1 MTNSNQ
7 TPRADD
13 DITGIAA
20 YFIRNRVISWMISL
34 IFLIGGAAAF
44 FGLGRLEDP
53 AFTIKDA
60 MVVTSYP
67 GATPQQVEEEVTYPL
82 EKAIQQL
89 TYVDEVNSI
98 SSRGL
103 SQITVTMK
111 NNYGP
116 DDLPQIWDELRRKVN
131 DLKGSLPP
139 GVNDPQV
146 IDDFGDVYGILL
158 AVTGDG
164 YSYKELLDY
173 VDYLRRELELIDG
186 VSKVSVS
193 GQQQEQV
200 FIEISMKRLSSLGLS
215 PSTVFNLLSTQNVVS
230 DAGAVRIG
238 SEYIRIQPT
247 GEFQNVDQLGDL
259 ILTESGAQGL
269 IYLRDVAEITRGY
282 IEVPSNIITF
292 NGHLA
297 LNLGV
302 SFAQGVNVVEV
313 GQRFDRR
320 LAELKYQQPVGV
332 EIAEIYSQPKEVDK
346 SVSGFVVSLG
356 QAVAIVIVVLLFFM
370 GLRSGLL
377 IGLILLL
384 TVLGT
389 FIFMKY
395 FAIDLQRISL
405 GALVI
410 ALGMLVDNAIV
421 VVEGILIGTQKGRTR
436 LQAATDIVTQT
447 KWPLLGA
454 TVIAVTAFA
463 PIGLSEDSTGE
474 YCGTLFTVLLISLM
488 LSWFTAISITPFFA
502 DIFFKGQKNAAG
514 SEDAD
519 PYNGIIFVV
528 YRRFLQLCMRQAWFT
543 VIVLVVG
550 LAASVYG
557 FGFVKQAFFP
567 SSTTPMF
574 QADIWLPEGTD
585 IRATNTKLKALES
598 WITQQDGVEHVTT
611 TAGKGLQRFMLT
623 YAPEKSY
630 AAYGEITT
638 RVTSYESLDA
648 LMVKFRAHVEQQ
660 FPEVNYKLKKIEL
673 GPGGGAKIEARL
685 IGSDPT
691 VLRSLAAEVQG
702 IMRDDPGATN
712 IRHDWRERT
721 KVLEPKFNESQA
733 RRYGITKSDVDDF
746 LSMSFS
752 GLSIGVYRDGTTLMP
767 IVARLPEEERVDI
780 RNIEGMKIWSPALS
794 EFIPLQQVTLGYDMR
809 WEDPIIVRKNR
820 KRMLTVMADPDL
832 LGEETAATLQSRL
845 QTKIEAL
852 EFPPGYS
859 LEWGGEYES
868 SADAQ
873 ASLFTTMPMGY
884 LFMFLIT
891 VFLFNSIKEPI
902 IVWCTVPLAL
912 IGVTSGLL
920 LLDTP
925 FGFMALLG
933 FLSLSGMVLKNG
945 IVLLDQIEIEM
956 KLGKDPYVAVVDA
969 ALSRVRPVCMAAIT
983 TILGMIPLLPDIFFK
998 PMAVTIMFGLGFATV
1013 LTLIVVPVLYRLFHS
1028 VRVPNGREPSD
1039 PSAQGM
1045 QEATQ

>member
-1 MTNSNQ
+1 MSEQNNSAPQ
-7 TPRADD
+7 DD
-13 DITGIAA
+13 DNVTGIAA
-20 YFIRNRVISWMISL
+20 YFIRNRVISWMVSL
-34 IFLIGGAAAF
+34 IFLIGGTAAF

-98 SSRGL
+98 SGRGL

-139 GVNDPQV
+139 GVNDPSV

-173 VDYLRRELELIDG
+173 VDYLRRELELVDG

-200 FIEISMKRLSSLGLS
+200 FIEISMKKLSSLGLS
-215 PSTVFNLLSTQNVVS
+215 PNTVFNLLSTQNVVS
-230 DAGAVRIG
+230 DAGAIRIG
-238 SEYIRIQPT
+238 NEYIRIQPT
-247 GEFQNVDQLGDL
+247 GEFQSVDELGDL
-259 ILTESGAQGL
+259 LLTESGAQGL
-269 IYLRDVAEITRGY
+269 IFLKDVADIKRGY
-282 IEVPSNIITF
+282 VDVPTNIINF
-292 NGHLA
+292 NGSLA
-297 LNLGV
+297 LNVGV

-313 GQRFDRR
+313 GKSFDRR

-332 EIAEIYSQPKEVDK
+332 EISEIYSQPKEVDK
-346 SVSGFVVSLG
+346 SVSGFVVSLA
-356 QAVAIVIVVLLFFM
+356 QAVGIVIIVLLFFM

-395 FAIDLQRISL
+395 LAIDLQRISL

-474 YCGTLFTVLLISLM
+474 YCGTLFTVLLVSLM
-488 LSWFTAISITPFFA
+488 LSWFTAISLTPFFA
-502 DIFFKGQKNAAG
+502 DIFFKGQKIKSG
-514 SEDAD
+514 EGEDND
-519 PYNGIIFVV
+519 PYNGIIFVM
-528 YRRFLQLCMRQAWFT
+528 YKNFLEFCMRRAWLT
-543 VIVLVVG
+543 VIVLVAG
-550 LAASVYG
+550 LAASIYG
-557 FGFVKQAFFP
+557 FTFVKQAFFP
-567 SSTTPMF
+567 SSTTPIF
-574 QADIWLPEGTD
+574 QVDVWLPEGTD
-585 IRATNTKLKALES
+585 IRATNAKLKELEG
-598 WITQQDGVEHVTT
+598 WLAKQDHVDHITT

-638 RVTSYESLDA
+638 RMDNYEA
-648 LMVKFRAHVEQQ
+648 LAPLMERFRAHIKANY
-660 FPEVNYKLKKIEL
+660 PEINYKLKQIEL
-673 GPGGGAKIEARL
+673 GPGGGAKIEARI

-691 VLRSLAAEVQG
+691 VLRTLAAQVMD
-702 IMRDDPGATN
+702 IMYADPGATN

-721 KVLEPKFNESQA
+721 QVLEPKFNESQA

-752 GLSIGVYRDGTTLMP
+752 GMNVGLYRDGTTLMP
-767 IVARLPEEERVDI
+767 IVARLPEDERIDI
-780 RNIEGMKIWSPALS
+780 RNIEGMKIWSPAQS
-794 EFIPLQQVTLGYDMR
+794 EFIPLQQVTMGYDMR

-820 KRMLTVMADPDL
+820 KRMLTVMADPDI
-832 LGEETAATLQSRL
+832 LGQETAATLQKRL
-845 QTKIEAL
+845 QTQIEAI
-852 EFPPGYS
+852 EMPPGYS

-868 SADAQ
+868 SGDAK

-891 VFLFNSIKEPI
+891 IFLFNSIKEPL
-902 IVWCTVPLAL
+902 IVWLTVPLAL
-912 IGVTSGLL
+912 IGVTTGLL
-920 LLDTP
+920 ALNTP

-956 KLGKDPYVAVVDA
+956 KSGKEAYDAVVDA
-969 ALSRVRPVCMAAIT
+969 AVSRVRPVCMAAIT
-983 TILGMIPLLPDIFFK
+983 TILGLIPLLPDIFFK
-998 PMAVTIMFGLGFATV
+998 PMAVTIMFGLGFATI
-1013 LTLIVVPVLYRLFHS
+1013 LTLVVVPVLYRLFHK
-1028 VRVPNGREPSD
+1028 VAVPK
-1039 PSAQGM
+1039 
-1045 QEATQ
+1045 

>member
-1 MTNSNQ
+1 MSEQNKVPQS
-7 TPRADD
+7 DD
-13 DITGIAA
+13 DVTGIAA
-20 YFIRNRVISWMISL
+20 YFIRNGVISWMVSL
-34 IFLIGGAAAF
+34 IFLIGGIAAF

-98 SSRGL
+98 SNRGL

-131 DLKGSLPP
+131 DLKVTLPP
-139 GVNDPQV
+139 GVNEPQV

-173 VDYLRRELELIDG
+173 VDYLRRELELVDG

-200 FIEISMKRLSSLGLS
+200 FIEVSMKKLSSIGLS
-215 PSTVFNLLSTQNVVS
+215 PNTVFNLLSTQNIVS
-230 DAGAVRIG
+230 DAGAIRIG
-238 SEYIRIQPT
+238 DEYIRIQPT
-247 GEFQNVDQLGDL
+247 GEFQSVDELGDL
-259 ILTESGAQGL
+259 LITESGAQGL
-269 IYLRDVAEITRGY
+269 IFLKDVAEIKRGY
-282 IEVPSNIITF
+282 VEVPSNIINF
-292 NGHLA
+292 NGSLA
-297 LNLGV
+297 LNVGV

-313 GQRFDRR
+313 GKAFDRR

-332 EIAEIYSQPKEVDK
+332 EISEIYSQPKEVDK
-346 SVSGFVVSLG
+346 SVSGFVISLA
-356 QAVAIVIVVLLFFM
+356 QAVGIVIIVLLFFM

-395 FAIDLQRISL
+395 LAIDLQRISL

-488 LSWFTAISITPFFA
+488 LSWFTAISLTPFFA
-502 DIFFKGQKNAAG
+502 DIFFKGQKIKQGEGEEN
-514 SEDAD
+514 D
-519 PYNGIIFVV
+519 PYNGIIFVA
-528 YRRFLQLCMRQAWFT
+528 YKKFLEFCMRRAWLT
-543 VIVLVVG
+543 VVVLIVG
-550 LAASVYG
+550 LGASVYG
-557 FGFVKQAFFP
+557 FTLVKQSFFP
-567 SSTTPMF
+567 SSTTPIF
-574 QADIWLPEGTD
+574 QLDVWLPEGTD
-585 IRATNTKLKALES
+585 IRATNDKLKELES
-598 WITQQDGVEHVTT
+598 WLAEQEHVDHITT

-638 RVTSYESLDA
+638 RVDNYEA
-648 LMVKFRAHVEQQ
+648 LAPLMARFRDHLKANY
-660 FPEVNYKLKKIEL
+660 PEINYKLKQIEL
-673 GPGGGAKIEARL
+673 GPGGGAKIEARI

-691 VLRSLAAEVQG
+691 VLRTIAAQVMD
-702 IMRDDPGATN
+702 IMYADPGATN

-721 KVLEPKFNESQA
+721 QVLEPQFNESQA

-752 GLSIGVYRDGTTLMP
+752 GMTIGLYRDGTTLMP
-767 IVARLPEEERVDI
+767 IVARLPEDERIDI
-780 RNIEGMKIWSPALS
+780 RNIEGMKIWSPAQS
-794 EFIPLQQVTLGYDMR
+794 EFIPLQQVTMGYDMR

-820 KRMLTVMADPDL
+820 KRMLTVMADPDI
-832 LGEETAATLQSRL
+832 LGEETASTLQKRL
-845 QTKIEAL
+845 QPQIEAIQM
-852 EFPPGYS
+852 PPGYS

-868 SADAQ
+868 SGDAQ
-873 ASLFTTMPMGY
+873 ESLFTTMPMGY

-891 VFLFNSIKEPI
+891 VFLFNSIKEPL
-902 IVWCTVPLAL
+902 IVWLTVPLAL
-912 IGVTSGLL
+912 IGVTTGLL
-920 LLDTP
+920 ALNTP

-956 KLGKDPYVAVVDA
+956 KSGKEAYDAVVDA
-969 ALSRVRPVCMAAIT
+969 AVSRVRPVCMAAIT

-998 PMAVTIMFGLGFATV
+998 PMAVTIMFGLGFATI
-1013 LTLIVVPVLYRLFHS
+1013 LTLIVVPVLYRLFHKVS
-1028 VRVPNGREPSD
+1028 VPK
-1039 PSAQGM
+1039 
-1045 QEATQ
+1045 

>member
-1 MTNSNQ
+1 MSEQNKVPQS
-7 TPRADD
+7 DD
-13 DITGIAA
+13 DVTGIAA
-20 YFIRNRVISWMISL
+20 YFIRNRVISWMVSL
-34 IFLIGGAAAF
+34 IFLIGGIAAF

-98 SSRGL
+98 SNRGL

-131 DLKGSLPP
+131 DLKVTLPP
-139 GVNDPQV
+139 GVNEPQV

-173 VDYLRRELELIDG
+173 VDYLRRELELVDG

-200 FIEISMKRLSSLGLS
+200 FIEVSMKKLSSIGLS
-215 PSTVFNLLSTQNVVS
+215 PNTVFNLLSTQNIVS
-230 DAGAVRIG
+230 DAGAIRIG
-238 SEYIRIQPT
+238 DEYIRIQPT
-247 GEFQNVDQLGDL
+247 GEFQSVDELGDL
-259 ILTESGAQGL
+259 LITESGAQGL
-269 IYLRDVAEITRGY
+269 IFLKDVAEIKRGY
-282 IEVPSNIITF
+282 VEVPNNIINF
-292 NGHLA
+292 NGSLA
-297 LNLGV
+297 LNVGV

-313 GQRFDRR
+313 GKAFDRR

-332 EIAEIYSQPKEVDK
+332 EISEIYSQPKEVDK
-346 SVSGFVVSLG
+346 SVSGFVISLA
-356 QAVAIVIVVLLFFM
+356 QAVGIVIIVLLFFM

-395 FAIDLQRISL
+395 LAIDLQRISL

-488 LSWFTAISITPFFA
+488 LSWFTAISLTPFFA
-502 DIFFKGQKNAAG
+502 DIFFKGQKIKQGEGEEN
-514 SEDAD
+514 D
-519 PYNGIIFVV
+519 PYNGIIFVA
-528 YRRFLQLCMRQAWFT
+528 YKKFLEFCMRRAWLT
-543 VIVLVVG
+543 VLVLIVG
-550 LAASVYG
+550 LGASVYG
-557 FGFVKQAFFP
+557 FTLVKQSFFP
-567 SSTTPMF
+567 SSTTPIF
-574 QADIWLPEGTD
+574 QLDVWLPEGTD
-585 IRATNTKLKALES
+585 IRATNDKLKELES
-598 WITQQDGVEHVTT
+598 WLAEQEHVDHITT

-638 RVTSYESLDA
+638 RVDNYEA
-648 LMVKFRAHVEQQ
+648 LAPLMARFRDHLKANY
-660 FPEVNYKLKKIEL
+660 PEINYKLKQIEL
-673 GPGGGAKIEARL
+673 GPGGGAKIEARI

-691 VLRSLAAEVQG
+691 VLRTIAAQVMD
-702 IMRDDPGATN
+702 IMYADPGATN

-721 KVLEPKFNESQA
+721 QVLEPQFNESQA

-752 GLSIGVYRDGTTLMP
+752 GMTIGLYRDGTTLMP
-767 IVARLPEEERVDI
+767 IVARLPEDERIDI
-780 RNIEGMKIWSPALS
+780 RNIEGMKIWSPAQS
-794 EFIPLQQVTLGYDMR
+794 EFIPLQQVTMGYDMR

-820 KRMLTVMADPDL
+820 KRMLTVMADPDI
-832 LGEETAATLQSRL
+832 LGEETASTLQKRL
-845 QTKIEAL
+845 QPQIEAIQM
-852 EFPPGYS
+852 PPGYA

-868 SADAQ
+868 SGDAQ
-873 ASLFTTMPMGY
+873 ESLFTTMPMGY

-891 VFLFNSIKEPI
+891 VFLFNSIKEPL
-902 IVWCTVPLAL
+902 IVWLTVPLAL
-912 IGVTSGLL
+912 IGVTTGLL
-920 LLDTP
+920 ALNTP

-956 KLGKDPYVAVVDA
+956 KSGKEAYDAVVDA
-969 ALSRVRPVCMAAIT
+969 AVSRVRPVCMAAIT

-998 PMAVTIMFGLGFATV
+998 PMAVTIMFGLGFATI
-1013 LTLIVVPVLYRLFHS
+1013 LTLIVVPVLYRLFHKVS
-1028 VRVPNGREPSD
+1028 VPK
-1039 PSAQGM
+1039 
-1045 QEATQ
+1045 

>member
-1 MTNSNQ
+1 MRSVAMSEQKQ
-7 TPRADD
+7 TPPENNENQ
-13 DITGIAA
+13 GVAA
-20 YFIRNRVISWMISL
+20 YFINNRVISWMVSL
-34 IFLIGGAAAF
+34 IFLIGGTAAF
-44 FGLGRLEDP
+44 FNLGRLEDP

-103 SQITVTMK
+103 SQITVKMK

-131 DLKGSLPP
+131 DLKGALPP
-139 GVNDPQV
+139 GVNPPLV

-158 AVTGDG
+158 AVTGEG

-200 FIEISMKRLSSLGLS
+200 FIEISMKRISTLGIS
-215 PSTVFNLLSTQNVVS
+215 PQTVFNLLSTQNLVS
-230 DAGAVRIG
+230 DAGAIRIG
-238 SEYIRIQPT
+238 SEYIRIHPT
-247 GEFQNVDQLGDL
+247 GEFDDVDKLGDL
-259 ILTESGAQGL
+259 ILSERGAQGL
-269 IYLRDVAEITRGY
+269 IYLRDVAEVKRGY
-282 IEVPSNIITF
+282 VEVPSNVITF
-292 NGHLA
+292 NGKLV
-297 LNLGV
+297 LNVGV

-320 LAELKYQQPVGV
+320 LAELKYQQPIGID
-332 EIAEIYSQPKEVDK
+332 IAEVYSQPKEVDK

-356 QAVAIVIVVLLFFM
+356 QAVAIVIIVLLFFM

-389 FIFMKY
+389 FIFMQY
-395 FAIDLQRISL
+395 FKIDLQRISL

-463 PIGLSEDSTGE
+463 PIGLSEDATGE

-488 LSWFTAISITPFFA
+488 LSWFTAISLTPFFA
-502 DIFFKGQKNAAG
+502 DLFFRGQKAPASG
-514 SEDAD
+514 EESD
-519 PYNGIIFVV
+519 PYQGFIFMV
-528 YRRFLQLCMRQAWFT
+528 YRRFLEFCMKRAWLT
-543 VIVLVVG
+543 MGVLVLG
-550 LAASVYG
+550 LAASLYG
-557 FGFVKQAFFP
+557 FTKVKQAFFP

-574 QADIWLPEGTD
+574 MVDVWMPEGTD
-585 IRATNTKLKALES
+585 IRATDAILLELEKWLS
-598 WITQQDGVEHVTT
+598 AQESVDSVTT

-623 YAPEKSY
+623 YSPEKSY
-630 AAYGEITT
+630 AAYGEIIT
-638 RVTSYESLDA
+638 RVTDYQQLAA
-648 LMVKFRAHVEQQ
+648 LMARFRAHLDARYPQI
-660 FPEVNYKLKKIEL
+660 NYKLKQIEL
-673 GPGGGAKIEARL
+673 GPGGGAKIEAR
-685 IGSDPT
+685 IVGSDPT
-691 VLRSLAAEVQG
+691 VLRSIAAQV
-702 IMRDDPGATN
+702 MDVMYADPGAYN

-721 KVLEPKFNESQA
+721 KVLEPQFNESQA
-733 RRYGITKSDVDDF
+733 RRYGITKADVDEF
-746 LSMSFS
+746 LAMSFS
-752 GLSIGVYRDGTTLMP
+752 GKTIGVYRDGTTLMP

-794 EFIPLQQVTLGYDMR
+794 EYIPLQQVTLGYEMR
-809 WEDPIIVRKNR
+809 WEDPLIVRKNR

-832 LGEETAATLQSRL
+832 LGEETAATLQQRL
-845 QTKIEAL
+845 QPQIEAIPL
-852 EFPPGYS
+852 PPGYF

-868 SADAQ
+868 SSDAK
-873 ASLFTTMPMGY
+873 ASLFKTMPLGY

-891 VFLFNSIKEPI
+891 VFLFNSVKESL
-902 IVWCTVPLAL
+902 IVWLTVPLAV
-912 IGVTSGLL
+912 IGVTTGLL
-920 LLDTP
+920 ALNTP

-933 FLSLSGMVLKNG
+933 FLSLSGMLLKNG

-956 KLGKDPYVAVVDA
+956 HSGKDPYLAVVDA
-969 ALSRVRPVCMAAIT
+969 SLSRVRPVCMAAVT
-983 TILGMIPLLPDIFFK
+983 TILGMIPLLPDIFFR

-1013 LTLIVVPVLYRLFHS
+1013 LTLIVVPVLYRLFHH
-1028 VRVPNGREPSD
+1028 VKVP
-1039 PSAQGM
+1039 Q
-1045 QEATQ
+1045 

>member
-1 MTNSNQ
+1 MSENNHT
-7 TPRADD
+7 TPQDD
-13 DITGIAA
+13 ENITGIAA
-20 YFIRNRVISWMISL
+20 YFIRNRVISWMVAL
-34 IFLIGGAAAF
+34 IFLIGGVASF

-60 MVVTSYP
+60 MIVTSYP
-67 GATPQQVEEEVTYPL
+67 GATPQQVEEEVTYPI

-116 DDLPQIWDELRRKVN
+116 NDLPQIWDELRRKVN
-131 DLKGSLPP
+131 DLQGTLPP
-139 GVNDPQV
+139 GVNTPQV

-173 VDYLRRELELIDG
+173 VDYLRRELELVDG

-193 GQQQEQV
+193 GEQQEQV
-200 FIEISMKRLSSLGLS
+200 FIEISMKKLSSIGLS
-215 PSTVFNLLSTQNVVS
+215 PNTVFNLLSTQNVVS
-230 DAGAVRIG
+230 NAGAIRIG
-238 SEYIRIQPT
+238 DEYIRIQPT
-247 GEFQNVDQLGDL
+247 GEFQSVNELGDL
-259 ILTESGAQGL
+259 LITESGAQGL
-269 IYLRDVAEITRGY
+269 IFLKDVADIKRGY
-282 IEVPSNIITF
+282 VEVPSNIINF
-292 NGHLA
+292 NGSLA
-297 LNLGV
+297 LNVGV
-302 SFAQGVNVVEV
+302 SFSQGVNVVEV
-313 GQRFDRR
+313 GKAFDRR

-332 EIAEIYSQPKEVDK
+332 QISEIYSQPKEVDK
-346 SVSGFVVSLG
+346 SVSGFVVSLA
-356 QAVAIVIVVLLFFM
+356 QAVGIVIIVLLFFM

-395 FAIDLQRISL
+395 LAIDLQRISL

-463 PIGLSEDSTGE
+463 PIGLSEDATGE

-488 LSWFTAISITPFFA
+488 LSWFTAISLTPFFA
-502 DIFFKGQKNAAG
+502 DIFFKGQKINS
-514 SEDAD
+514 SEGKDND
-519 PYNGIIFVV
+519 PYNGIIFMM
-528 YRRFLQLCMRQAWFT
+528 YKKFLEFCMRRAWIT
-543 VIVLVVG
+543 VLVLVAG

-557 FGFVKQAFFP
+557 FTHVKQSFFP
-567 SSTTPMF
+567 SSTTPIF
-574 QADIWLPEGTD
+574 QLDMWLPEGTD
-585 IRATNTKLKALES
+585 IRATNDKLKELEHWLS
-598 WITQQDGVEHVTT
+598 EQDNVEHITT

-638 RVTSYESLDA
+638 RVNNYEA
-648 LMVKFRAHVEQQ
+648 LAPLMQRFREHIKANY
-660 FPEVNYKLKKIEL
+660 PEINYKLKQIEL
-673 GPGGGAKIEARL
+673 GPGGGAKIEARI

-691 VLRSLAAEVQG
+691 VLRTIAAQVMD
-702 IMRDDPGATN
+702 IMYADPGATN

-721 KVLEPKFNESQA
+721 QVLEPQFNESQA

-752 GLSIGVYRDGTTLMP
+752 GMTIGLYRDGTTLMP
-767 IVARLPEEERVDI
+767 IVARLPEDERIDI
-780 RNIEGMKIWSPALS
+780 RNIEGMKIWSPAQT
-794 EFIPLQQVTLGYDMR
+794 EFIPLQQVTMGYDMR

-820 KRMLTVMADPDL
+820 KRILTIMADPDL
-832 LGEETAATLQSRL
+832 LGEETASTLQKRL
-845 QTKIEAL
+845 QTQIEAIEL
-852 EFPPGYS
+852 PPGYS

-868 SADAQ
+868 SGDAQ

-891 VFLFNSIKEPI
+891 VFLFNSLKEPL
-902 IVWCTVPLAL
+902 IVWLTVPLAL
-912 IGVTSGLL
+912 IGVTIGLL
-920 LLDTP
+920 ALNTP

-945 IVLLDQIEIEM
+945 IVLLDQIEIEI
-956 KLGKDPYVAVVDA
+956 KSGKEAYSAVVDA
-969 ALSRVRPVCMAAIT
+969 AVSRVRPVCMAAIT

-1013 LTLIVVPVLYRLFHS
+1013 LTLIVVPVLYRLFHK
-1028 VRVPNGREPSD
+1028 VAVPK
-1039 PSAQGM
+1039 
-1045 QEATQ
+1045 

>member
-1 MTNSNQ
+1 MSEANNKPQNDSQ
-7 TPRADD
+7 QGDD
-13 DITGIAA
+13 QITGVAA
-20 YFIRNRVISWMISL
+20 YFIRNKVISWMLSL
-34 IFLIGGAAAF
+34 IFLIGGVSAF

-103 SQITVTMK
+103 SQVTVTMK

-131 DLKGSLPP
+131 DLKVSLPP

-173 VDYLRRELELIDG
+173 IDYLRRELELVEG

-200 FIEISMKRLSSLGLS
+200 FIEISMKRISSLGIS
-215 PSTVFNLLSTQNVVS
+215 PSTVFNLLSTQNIVS
-230 DAGAVRIG
+230 SAGAVRIG
-238 SEYIRIQPT
+238 DEYIRIHPT
-247 GEFQNVDQLGDL
+247 GEFQNVEQLGDL
-259 ILTESGAQGL
+259 ILTEGGAQGL
-269 IYLRDVAEITRGY
+269 IYLKDVAEVTRGY
-282 IEVPSNIITF
+282 VEVPTNIIGY
-292 NGHLA
+292 NGKLA

-302 SFAQGVNVVEV
+302 SFAQGVNVVAV
-313 GQRFDRR
+313 GEAFDRR
-320 LAELKYQQPVGV
+320 LAELKYQQPVGIDISEV
-332 EIAEIYSQPKEVDK
+332 YNQPKEVDK

-384 TVLGT
+384 TVFGT
-389 FIFMKY
+389 FIFMQY
-395 FAIDLQRISL
+395 FKIDLQRISL

-436 LQAATDIVTQT
+436 MQAATDIVTQT

-502 DIFFKGQKNAAG
+502 DIFFKGQKV
-514 SEDAD
+514 DADNEGKD
-519 PYNGIIFVV
+519 PYNGMVFVV
-528 YRRFLQLCMRQAWFT
+528 YKNFLEFCMKRAWLT
-543 VIVLVVG
+543 MIVLVIG
-550 LAASVYG
+550 LGASVYG

-574 QADIWLPEGTD
+574 QVDVWMPEGTD
-585 IRATNTKLKALES
+585 IRATNTKLKVLES
-598 WITQQDGVEHVTT
+598 WLAEQDEVEHITT

-630 AAYGEITT
+630 SAYGEITV
-638 RVTSYESLDA
+638 RVKSYEVLEG
-648 LMVKFRAHVEQQ
+648 LMKRFRDHVNGQ
-660 FPEVNYKLKKIEL
+660 FPEIDYKLKQIEL
-673 GPGGGAKIEARL
+673 GPGGGAKIEAR
-685 IGSDPT
+685 IVGSDPT
-691 VLRSLAAEVQG
+691 VLRSIAAQVMDV
-702 IMRDDPGATN
+702 MRADSGAFN
-712 IRHDWRERT
+712 VRHDWRERT
-721 KVLEPKFNESQA
+721 KVLEPQFNESQA

-746 LSMSFS
+746 LAMSFS
-752 GLSIGVYRDGTTLMP
+752 GKSIGVYRDGTTLMP
-767 IVARLPEEERVDI
+767 IVARLPEDERVDI

-794 EFIPLQQVTLGYDMR
+794 EYIPLQQVTLGYELE
-809 WEDPIIVRKNR
+809 WEDPLIIRKNR

-832 LGEETAATLQSRL
+832 LGEETASTLQKRL
-845 QTKIEAL
+845 QPQIEAIKM
-852 EFPPGYS
+852 PSGYS

-868 SADAQ
+868 SAKAQ
-873 ASLFTTMPMGY
+873 ASLFTTMPLGY

-891 VFLFNSIKEPI
+891 VFLFNSVKEPL
-902 IVWCTVPLAL
+902 IVWLTVPLAL
-912 IGVTSGLL
+912 IGVTTGLL
-920 LLDTP
+920 ALNTP

-933 FLSLSGMVLKNG
+933 FLSLSGMLLKNG

-956 KLGKDPYVAVVDA
+956 KSGKDAYVAVVDA

-1013 LTLIVVPVLYRLFHS
+1013 LTLIVVPVLYRLFHKID
-1028 VRVPNGREPSD
+1028 V
-1039 PSAQGM
+1039 A
-1045 QEATQ
+1045 

>member
-1 MTNSNQ
+1 MSDLNKSAPQ
-7 TPRADD
+7 SDD
-13 DITGIAA
+13 DVTGIAA
-20 YFIRNRVISWMISL
+20 YFIRNRVISWMVAL
-34 IFLIGGAAAF
+34 IFLIGGIAAF

-67 GATPQQVEEEVTYPL
+67 GATPQQVEEEVTYPI

-131 DLKGSLPP
+131 DLKGTLPP
-139 GVNDPQV
+139 GVNEPQV

-173 VDYLRRELELIDG
+173 VDYLRRELELVDG

-200 FIEISMKRLSSLGLS
+200 FIEVSMKKLSSIGLA
-215 PSTVFNLLSTQNVVS
+215 PDTVFNLLSTQNVVS
-230 DAGAVRIG
+230 DAGAIRIG
-238 SEYIRIQPT
+238 DEYIRIQPT
-247 GEFQNVDQLGDL
+247 GEFQSVEELGDL
-259 ILTESGAQGL
+259 LITESGAQGL
-269 IYLRDVAEITRGY
+269 IFLKDVAEIKRGY
-282 IEVPSNIITF
+282 VEVPSNIINF
-292 NGHLA
+292 NGSLA
-297 LNLGV
+297 LNVGV
-302 SFAQGVNVVEV
+302 SFAEGVNVVEV
-313 GQRFDRR
+313 GKAFDHR
-320 LAELKYQQPVGV
+320 LAELKYQQPVGI
-332 EIAEIYSQPKEVDK
+332 EISEIYSQPKEVDK
-346 SVSGFVVSLG
+346 SVSGFVVSLA
-356 QAVAIVIVVLLFFM
+356 QAVGIVIIVLLFFM

-395 FAIDLQRISL
+395 LAIDLQRISL

-488 LSWFTAISITPFFA
+488 LSWFTAISLTPFFA
-502 DIFFKGQKNAAG
+502 DIFFKGQKIKQGEGEEN
-514 SEDAD
+514 D
-519 PYNGIIFVV
+519 PYNGVIFVI
-528 YRRFLQLCMRQAWFT
+528 YKKFLQFCMRRAWFT
-543 VIVLVVG
+543 VVVLIAG

-557 FGFVKQAFFP
+557 FTFVKQAFFP
-567 SSTTPMF
+567 SSTTPIF
-574 QADIWLPEGTD
+574 QLDVWMPEGTD
-585 IRATNTKLKALES
+585 IRATNTTLKELES
-598 WITQQDGVEHVTT
+598 WLAKQEHVDHITT

-638 RVTSYESLDA
+638 RMENYEA
-648 LMVKFRAHVEQQ
+648 LKPLMAKFREYLKANY
-660 FPEVNYKLKKIEL
+660 PEINYKLKQIEL
-673 GPGGGAKIEARL
+673 GPGGGAKIEARI

-691 VLRSLAAEVQG
+691 VLRTIAAQVKD
-702 IMRDDPGATN
+702 IMYADPQATN

-721 KVLEPKFNESQA
+721 QVLEPQFNESQA

-752 GLSIGVYRDGTTLMP
+752 GMTIGLYRDGTTLMP
-767 IVARLPEEERVDI
+767 IVARLPEDERIDI
-780 RNIEGMKIWSPALS
+780 RNIEGMKIWSPAQS
-794 EFIPLQQVTLGYDMR
+794 EFIPLQQVTMGYDMR

-820 KRMLTVMADPDL
+820 KRMLTVMADPDI
-832 LGEETAATLQSRL
+832 LGEETASTLQKRL
-845 QTKIEAL
+845 QPQIEAIQM
-852 EFPPGYS
+852 PPGYS

-868 SADAQ
+868 SGDAQ
-873 ASLFTTMPMGY
+873 ESLFTTMPMGY

-891 VFLFNSIKEPI
+891 VFLFNSIKEPL
-902 IVWCTVPLAL
+902 IVWLTVPLAL
-912 IGVTSGLL
+912 IGVTTGLL
-920 LLDTP
+920 ALNTP

-956 KLGKDPYVAVVDA
+956 KSGKEAYDAVVDA
-969 ALSRVRPVCMAAIT
+969 AVSRVRPVCMAAIT

-1013 LTLIVVPVLYRLFHS
+1013 LTLIVVPVLYRLFHK
-1028 VRVPNGREPSD
+1028 VAVPKQ
-1039 PSAQGM
+1039 A
-1045 QEATQ
+1045 

>member
-1 MTNSNQ
+1 MSDLNKSVPQ
-7 TPRADD
+7 SDD
-13 DITGIAA
+13 DVTGIAA
-20 YFIRNRVISWMISL
+20 YFIRNRVISWMVAL
-34 IFLIGGAAAF
+34 IFLIGGIAAF

-67 GATPQQVEEEVTYPL
+67 GATPQQVEEEVTYPI

-131 DLKGSLPP
+131 DLKGTLPP
-139 GVNDPQV
+139 GVNEPQV

-173 VDYLRRELELIDG
+173 VDYLRRELELVDG

-200 FIEISMKRLSSLGLS
+200 FIEVSMKKLSSIGLA
-215 PSTVFNLLSTQNVVS
+215 PDTVFNLLSTQNVVS
-230 DAGAVRIG
+230 DAGAIRIG
-238 SEYIRIQPT
+238 DEYIRIQPT
-247 GEFQNVDQLGDL
+247 GEFQSVEELGDL
-259 ILTESGAQGL
+259 LITESGAQGL
-269 IYLRDVAEITRGY
+269 IFLKDVAEIKRGY
-282 IEVPSNIITF
+282 VEVPSNIINF
-292 NGHLA
+292 NGSLA
-297 LNLGV
+297 LNVGV
-302 SFAQGVNVVEV
+302 SFAEGVNVVEV
-313 GQRFDRR
+313 GKAFDHR
-320 LAELKYQQPVGV
+320 LAELKYQQPVGI
-332 EIAEIYSQPKEVDK
+332 EISEIYSQPKEVDK
-346 SVSGFVVSLG
+346 SVSGFVVSLA
-356 QAVAIVIVVLLFFM
+356 QAVGIVIIVLLFFM

-395 FAIDLQRISL
+395 LAIDLQRISL

-488 LSWFTAISITPFFA
+488 LSWFTAISLTPFFA
-502 DIFFKGQKNAAG
+502 DIFFKGQKIKQGEGEEN
-514 SEDAD
+514 D
-519 PYNGIIFVV
+519 PYNGVIFVI
-528 YRRFLQLCMRQAWFT
+528 YKKFLQFCMRRAWFT
-543 VIVLVVG
+543 VVVLIVG

-557 FGFVKQAFFP
+557 FTFVKQAFFP
-567 SSTTPMF
+567 SSTTPIF
-574 QADIWLPEGTD
+574 QLDVWMPEGTD
-585 IRATNTKLKALES
+585 IRATNTTLKELES
-598 WITQQDGVEHVTT
+598 WLAKQEHVDNITT

-638 RVTSYESLDA
+638 RMENYEA
-648 LMVKFRAHVEQQ
+648 LKPLMAKFREYLKANY
-660 FPEVNYKLKKIEL
+660 PEINYKLKQIEL
-673 GPGGGAKIEARL
+673 GPGGGAKIEARI

-691 VLRSLAAEVQG
+691 VLRTIAAQVKD
-702 IMRDDPGATN
+702 IMYADPQATN

-721 KVLEPKFNESQA
+721 QVLEPQFNESQA

-752 GLSIGVYRDGTTLMP
+752 GMTIGLYRDGTTLMP
-767 IVARLPEEERVDI
+767 IVARLPEDERIDI
-780 RNIEGMKIWSPALS
+780 RNIEGMKIWSPAQS
-794 EFIPLQQVTLGYDMR
+794 EFIPLQQVTMGYDMR

-820 KRMLTVMADPDL
+820 KRMLTVMADPDI
-832 LGEETAATLQSRL
+832 LGEETASTLQKRL
-845 QTKIEAL
+845 QPQIEAIQM
-852 EFPPGYS
+852 PPGYS

-868 SADAQ
+868 SGDAQ
-873 ASLFTTMPMGY
+873 ESLFTTMPMGY

-891 VFLFNSIKEPI
+891 VFLFNSIKEPL
-902 IVWCTVPLAL
+902 IVWLTVPLAL
-912 IGVTSGLL
+912 IGVTTGLL
-920 LLDTP
+920 ALNTP

-956 KLGKDPYVAVVDA
+956 KSGKEAYDAVVDA
-969 ALSRVRPVCMAAIT
+969 AVSRVRPVCMAAIT

-1013 LTLIVVPVLYRLFHS
+1013 LTLIVVPVLYRLFHK
-1028 VRVPNGREPSD
+1028 VAVPKQ
-1039 PSAQGM
+1039 A
-1045 QEATQ
+1045 

>member
-1 MTNSNQ
+1 MSEQNKVPQS
-7 TPRADD
+7 DD
-13 DITGIAA
+13 DVTGIAA
-20 YFIRNRVISWMISL
+20 YFIRNRVISWMVSL
-34 IFLIGGAAAF
+34 IFLIGGIAAF

-98 SSRGL
+98 SNRGL

-131 DLKGSLPP
+131 DLKVTLPP
-139 GVNDPQV
+139 GVNEPQV

-173 VDYLRRELELIDG
+173 VDYLRRELELVDG

-200 FIEISMKRLSSLGLS
+200 FIEVSMKKLSSIGLS
-215 PSTVFNLLSTQNVVS
+215 PNTVFNLLSTQNIVS
-230 DAGAVRIG
+230 DAGAIRIG
-238 SEYIRIQPT
+238 DEYIRIQPT
-247 GEFQNVDQLGDL
+247 GEFQSVDELGDL
-259 ILTESGAQGL
+259 LITESGAQGL
-269 IYLRDVAEITRGY
+269 IFLKDVAEIKRGY
-282 IEVPSNIITF
+282 VEVPSNIINF
-292 NGHLA
+292 NGSLA
-297 LNLGV
+297 LNVGV

-313 GQRFDRR
+313 GKAFDRR

-332 EIAEIYSQPKEVDK
+332 EISEIYSQPKEVDK
-346 SVSGFVVSLG
+346 SVSGFVISLA
-356 QAVAIVIVVLLFFM
+356 QAVGIVIIVLLFFM

-395 FAIDLQRISL
+395 LAIDLQRISL

-488 LSWFTAISITPFFA
+488 LSWFTAISLTPFFA
-502 DIFFKGQKNAAG
+502 DIFFKGQKIKQGEGEEN
-514 SEDAD
+514 D
-519 PYNGIIFVV
+519 PYKGIIFVA
-528 YRRFLQLCMRQAWFT
+528 YKKFLEFCMRRAWLT
-543 VIVLVVG
+543 VVVLIVG
-550 LAASVYG
+550 LGASVYG
-557 FGFVKQAFFP
+557 FTLVKQSFFP
-567 SSTTPMF
+567 SSTTPIF
-574 QADIWLPEGTD
+574 QLDVWLPEGTD
-585 IRATNTKLKALES
+585 IRATNDKLKELES
-598 WITQQDGVEHVTT
+598 WLAEQEHVDHITT

-638 RVTSYESLDA
+638 RVDNYEA
-648 LMVKFRAHVEQQ
+648 LAPLMARFRDHLKANY
-660 FPEVNYKLKKIEL
+660 PEINYKLKQIEL
-673 GPGGGAKIEARL
+673 GPGGGAKIEARI

-691 VLRSLAAEVQG
+691 VLRTIAAQVMD
-702 IMRDDPGATN
+702 IMYADPGATN

-721 KVLEPKFNESQA
+721 QVLEPQFNESQA

-752 GLSIGVYRDGTTLMP
+752 GMTIGLYRDGTTLMP
-767 IVARLPEEERVDI
+767 IVARLPEDERIDI
-780 RNIEGMKIWSPALS
+780 RNIEGMKIWSPAQS
-794 EFIPLQQVTLGYDMR
+794 EFIPLQQVTMGYDMR

-820 KRMLTVMADPDL
+820 KRMLTVMADPDI
-832 LGEETAATLQSRL
+832 LGEETASTLQKRL
-845 QTKIEAL
+845 QPQIEAIQM
-852 EFPPGYS
+852 PPGYS

-868 SADAQ
+868 SGDAQ
-873 ASLFTTMPMGY
+873 ESLFTTMPMGY

-891 VFLFNSIKEPI
+891 VFLFNSIKEPL
-902 IVWCTVPLAL
+902 IVWLTVPLAL
-912 IGVTSGLL
+912 IGVTTGLL
-920 LLDTP
+920 ALNTP

-956 KLGKDPYVAVVDA
+956 KSGKEAYDAVVDA
-969 ALSRVRPVCMAAIT
+969 AVSRVRPVCMAAIT

-998 PMAVTIMFGLGFATV
+998 PMAVTIMFGLGFATI
-1013 LTLIVVPVLYRLFHS
+1013 LTLIVVPVLYRLFHKVS
-1028 VRVPNGREPSD
+1028 VPK
-1039 PSAQGM
+1039 
-1045 QEATQ
+1045 

>member
-1 MTNSNQ
+1 MSEQNKVPQS
-7 TPRADD
+7 DD
-13 DITGIAA
+13 DVTGIAA
-20 YFIRNRVISWMISL
+20 YFIRNRVISWMVSL
-34 IFLIGGAAAF
+34 IFLIGGIAAF

-98 SSRGL
+98 SNRGL

-131 DLKGSLPP
+131 DLKVTLPP
-139 GVNDPQV
+139 GVNEPQV

-173 VDYLRRELELIDG
+173 VDYLRRELELVDG

-200 FIEISMKRLSSLGLS
+200 FIEVSMKKLSSIGLS
-215 PSTVFNLLSTQNVVS
+215 PNTVFNLLSTQNIVS
-230 DAGAVRIG
+230 DAGAIRIG
-238 SEYIRIQPT
+238 DEYIRIQPT
-247 GEFQNVDQLGDL
+247 GEFQSVDELGDL
-259 ILTESGAQGL
+259 LITESGAQGL
-269 IYLRDVAEITRGY
+269 IFLKDVAEIKRGY
-282 IEVPSNIITF
+282 VEVPSNIINF
-292 NGHLA
+292 NGSLA
-297 LNLGV
+297 LNVGV

-313 GQRFDRR
+313 GKAFDRR

-332 EIAEIYSQPKEVDK
+332 EISEIYSQPKEVDK
-346 SVSGFVVSLG
+346 SVSGFVISLA
-356 QAVAIVIVVLLFFM
+356 QAVGIVIIVLLFFM

-395 FAIDLQRISL
+395 LAIDLQRISL

-488 LSWFTAISITPFFA
+488 LSWFTAISLTPFFA
-502 DIFFKGQKNAAG
+502 DIFFKGQKIKQGEGEEN
-514 SEDAD
+514 D
-519 PYNGIIFVV
+519 PYNGIIFVA
-528 YRRFLQLCMRQAWFT
+528 YKEFLEFCMRRAWLT
-543 VIVLVVG
+543 VVVLIVG
-550 LAASVYG
+550 LGASVYG
-557 FGFVKQAFFP
+557 FTLVKQSFFP
-567 SSTTPMF
+567 SSTTPIF
-574 QADIWLPEGTD
+574 QLDVWLPEGTD
-585 IRATNTKLKALES
+585 IRATNDKLKELES
-598 WITQQDGVEHVTT
+598 WLAEQEHVDHITT

-638 RVTSYESLDA
+638 RVDNYEA
-648 LMVKFRAHVEQQ
+648 LAPLMARFRDHLKANY
-660 FPEVNYKLKKIEL
+660 PEINYKLKQIEL
-673 GPGGGAKIEARL
+673 GPGGGAKIEARI

-691 VLRSLAAEVQG
+691 VLRTIAAQVMD
-702 IMRDDPGATN
+702 IMYADPGATN

-721 KVLEPKFNESQA
+721 QVLEPQFNESQA

-752 GLSIGVYRDGTTLMP
+752 GMTIGLYRDGTTLMP
-767 IVARLPEEERVDI
+767 IVARLPEDERIDI
-780 RNIEGMKIWSPALS
+780 RNIEGMKIWSPAQS
-794 EFIPLQQVTLGYDMR
+794 EFIPLQQVTMGYDMR

-820 KRMLTVMADPDL
+820 KRMLTVMADPDI
-832 LGEETAATLQSRL
+832 LGEETASTLQKRL
-845 QTKIEAL
+845 QPQIEAIQM
-852 EFPPGYS
+852 PPGYS

-868 SADAQ
+868 SGDAQ
-873 ASLFTTMPMGY
+873 ESLFTTMPMGY

-891 VFLFNSIKEPI
+891 VFLFNSIKEPL
-902 IVWCTVPLAL
+902 IVWLTVPLAL
-912 IGVTSGLL
+912 IGVTTGLL
-920 LLDTP
+920 ALNTP

-956 KLGKDPYVAVVDA
+956 KSGKEAYDAVVDA
-969 ALSRVRPVCMAAIT
+969 AVSRVRPVCMAAIT

-998 PMAVTIMFGLGFATV
+998 PMAVTIMFGLGFATI
-1013 LTLIVVPVLYRLFHS
+1013 LTLIVVPVLYRLFHKVS
-1028 VRVPNGREPSD
+1028 VPK
-1039 PSAQGM
+1039 
-1045 QEATQ
+1045 

>member
-1 MTNSNQ
+1 MSDLNKSAPQ
-7 TPRADD
+7 SDD
-13 DITGIAA
+13 DVTGIAA
-20 YFIRNRVISWMISL
+20 YFIRNRVISWMVAL
-34 IFLIGGAAAF
+34 IFLIGGIAAF

-67 GATPQQVEEEVTYPL
+67 GATPQQVEEEVTYPI

-131 DLKGSLPP
+131 DLKGTLPP
-139 GVNDPQV
+139 GVNEPQV

-173 VDYLRRELELIDG
+173 VDYLRRELELVDG

-200 FIEISMKRLSSLGLS
+200 FIEVSMKKLSSIGLS
-215 PSTVFNLLSTQNVVS
+215 PDTVFNLLSTQNVVS
-230 DAGAVRIG
+230 DAGAIRIG
-238 SEYIRIQPT
+238 DEYIRIQPT
-247 GEFQNVDQLGDL
+247 GEFQSVDELGDL
-259 ILTESGAQGL
+259 LITESGAQGL
-269 IYLRDVAEITRGY
+269 IFLKDVAEIKRGY
-282 IEVPSNIITF
+282 VEVPNNIINF
-292 NGHLA
+292 NGSLA
-297 LNLGV
+297 LNVGV
-302 SFAQGVNVVEV
+302 SFAEGVNVVEV
-313 GQRFDRR
+313 GKAFDHR
-320 LAELKYQQPVGV
+320 LAELKYQQPVGI
-332 EIAEIYSQPKEVDK
+332 EISEIYSQPKEVDK
-346 SVSGFVVSLG
+346 SVSGFVVSLA
-356 QAVAIVIVVLLFFM
+356 QAVGIVIIVLLFFM

-395 FAIDLQRISL
+395 LAIDLQRISL

-488 LSWFTAISITPFFA
+488 LSWFTAISLTPFFA
-502 DIFFKGQKNAAG
+502 DIFFKGQKIKQGEGEEN
-514 SEDAD
+514 D
-519 PYNGIIFVV
+519 PYNGVIFVI
-528 YRRFLQLCMRQAWFT
+528 YKKFLQFCMRRAWFT
-543 VIVLVVG
+543 VVVLIAG

-557 FGFVKQAFFP
+557 FTFVKQAFFP
-567 SSTTPMF
+567 SSTTPIF
-574 QADIWLPEGTD
+574 QLDVWMPEGTD
-585 IRATNTKLKALES
+585 IRATNTTLKELES
-598 WITQQDGVEHVTT
+598 WLAKQEHVDHITT

-638 RVTSYESLDA
+638 RMENYEA
-648 LMVKFRAHVEQQ
+648 LKPLMAKFREYLKANY
-660 FPEVNYKLKKIEL
+660 PEINYKLKQIEL
-673 GPGGGAKIEARL
+673 GPGGGAKIEARI

-691 VLRSLAAEVQG
+691 ILRTIAAQVKD
-702 IMRDDPGATN
+702 IMYADPQATN

-721 KVLEPKFNESQA
+721 QVLEPQFNESQA

-752 GLSIGVYRDGTTLMP
+752 GMTIGLYRDGTTLMP
-767 IVARLPEEERVDI
+767 IVARLPEDERIDI
-780 RNIEGMKIWSPALS
+780 RNIEGMKIWSPAQS
-794 EFIPLQQVTLGYDMR
+794 EFIPLQQVTMGYDMR

-820 KRMLTVMADPDL
+820 KRMLTVMADPDI
-832 LGEETAATLQSRL
+832 LGEETASTLQKRL
-845 QTKIEAL
+845 QPQIEAIQM
-852 EFPPGYS
+852 PPGYS

-868 SADAQ
+868 SGDAQ
-873 ASLFTTMPMGY
+873 ESLFTTMPMGY

-891 VFLFNSIKEPI
+891 VFLFNSIKEPL
-902 IVWCTVPLAL
+902 IVWLTVPLAL
-912 IGVTSGLL
+912 IGVTTGLL
-920 LLDTP
+920 ALNTP

-956 KLGKDPYVAVVDA
+956 KSGKEAYDAVVDA
-969 ALSRVRPVCMAAIT
+969 AVSRVRPVCMAAIT

-1013 LTLIVVPVLYRLFHS
+1013 LTLIVVPVLYRLFHK
-1028 VRVPNGREPSD
+1028 VAVPKQ
-1039 PSAQGM
+1039 A
-1045 QEATQ
+1045 

>member
-1 MTNSNQ
+1 MSEQNNVAPQ
-7 TPRADD
+7 QDD
-13 DITGIAA
+13 ENVTGIAA
-20 YFIRNRVISWMISL
+20 YFIRNRVISWMVSL
-34 IFLIGGAAAF
+34 IFLIGGVAAF

-67 GATPQQVEEEVTYPL
+67 GATPQQVEEEVTYPI

-131 DLKGSLPP
+131 DLKGTLPP
-139 GVNDPQV
+139 GVNDPSV

-173 VDYLRRELELIDG
+173 VDYLRRELELVDG

-200 FIEISMKRLSSLGLS
+200 FIEISMKKLSSLGLS
-215 PSTVFNLLSTQNVVS
+215 PTTVFNLLSTQNVVS
-230 DAGAVRIG
+230 DAGAIRIG
-238 SEYIRIQPT
+238 DEYIRIQPT
-247 GEFQNVDQLGDL
+247 GEFQSVDELGDL
-259 ILTESGAQGL
+259 LITESGAQGL
-269 IYLRDVAEITRGY
+269 IFLKDVAEIKRGY
-282 IEVPSNIITF
+282 VEVPTNIINY
-292 NGHLA
+292 NGELA
-297 LNLGV
+297 LNLGI

-313 GQRFDRR
+313 GKAFDRR
-320 LAELKYQQPVGV
+320 VAELKYQQPVGV
-332 EIAEIYSQPKEVDK
+332 QISEIYNQPKEVDK
-346 SVSGFVVSLG
+346 SVSGFVISLA
-356 QAVAIVIVVLLFFM
+356 QAVGIVIIVLLFFM

-395 FAIDLQRISL
+395 LAIDLQRISL

-488 LSWFTAISITPFFA
+488 LSWFTAISLTPFFA
-502 DIFFKGQKNAAG
+502 DIFFKGQKIKSG
-514 SEDAD
+514 EGEDND
-519 PYNGIIFVV
+519 PYNGIIFVM
-528 YRRFLQLCMRQAWFT
+528 YKKFLSFCMRRAWFT
-543 VIVLVVG
+543 VVVLVAG

-557 FGFVKQAFFP
+557 FTYVKQAFFP
-567 SSTTPMF
+567 SSTTPIF
-574 QADIWLPEGTD
+574 QLDVWLPEGTD
-585 IRATNTKLKALES
+585 IRATNDTLKELEG
-598 WITQQDGVEHVTT
+598 WLAEQDHVEHITT

-638 RVTSYESLDA
+638 RVENYEA
-648 LMVKFRAHVEQQ
+648 LAPLMERFREHIKSNY
-660 FPEVNYKLKKIEL
+660 PEINYKLKQIEL
-673 GPGGGAKIEARL
+673 GPGGGAKIEARI

-691 VLRSLAAEVQG
+691 VLRTIAAQV
-702 IMRDDPGATN
+702 MDVMYADPGATN

-721 KVLEPKFNESQA
+721 QVLEPQFNESQA

-752 GLSIGVYRDGTTLMP
+752 GMNIGLYRDGTTLMP
-767 IVARLPEEERVDI
+767 IVARLPEDERIDI
-780 RNIEGMKIWSPALS
+780 RNIEGMKIWSPAQS
-794 EFIPLQQVTLGYDMR
+794 EFIPLQQVTMGYDMR

-820 KRMLTVMADPDL
+820 KRMLTVMADPDI
-832 LGEETAATLQSRL
+832 LGEETAATLQARL
-845 QTKIEAL
+845 QPQIEAIQM
-852 EFPPGYS
+852 PPGYS

-868 SADAQ
+868 SGDAK

-891 VFLFNSIKEPI
+891 IFLFNSIKEPL
-902 IVWCTVPLAL
+902 IVWLTVPLAL
-912 IGVTSGLL
+912 IGVTTGLL
-920 LLDTP
+920 VLNTP

-956 KLGKDPYVAVVDA
+956 KSGKEAYDAVVDA
-969 ALSRVRPVCMAAIT
+969 AVSRVRPVCMAAIT

-1013 LTLIVVPVLYRLFHS
+1013 LTLIVVPVLYRLFHK
-1028 VRVPNGREPSD
+1028 VAVPK
-1039 PSAQGM
+1039 
-1045 QEATQ
+1045 

>member
-1 MTNSNQ
+1 MSEQNKVPQS
-7 TPRADD
+7 DD
-13 DITGIAA
+13 DVTGIAA
-20 YFIRNRVISWMISL
+20 YFIRNRVISWMVSL
-34 IFLIGGAAAF
+34 IFLIGGIAAF

-98 SSRGL
+98 SNRGL

-131 DLKGSLPP
+131 DLKVTLPP
-139 GVNDPQV
+139 GVNEPQV

-173 VDYLRRELELIDG
+173 VDYLRRELELVDG

-200 FIEISMKRLSSLGLS
+200 FIEVSMKKLSSIGLS
-215 PSTVFNLLSTQNVVS
+215 PNTVFNLLSTQNIVS
-230 DAGAVRIG
+230 DAGAIRIG
-238 SEYIRIQPT
+238 DEYIRIQPT
-247 GEFQNVDQLGDL
+247 GEFQSVDELGDL
-259 ILTESGAQGL
+259 LITESGAQGL
-269 IYLRDVAEITRGY
+269 IFLKDVAEIKRGY
-282 IEVPSNIITF
+282 VEVPSNIINF
-292 NGHLA
+292 NGSLA
-297 LNLGV
+297 LNVGV

-313 GQRFDRR
+313 GKAFDRR

-332 EIAEIYSQPKEVDK
+332 EISEIYSQPKEVDK
-346 SVSGFVVSLG
+346 SVSGFVISLA
-356 QAVAIVIVVLLFFM
+356 QAVGIVIIVLLFFM

-395 FAIDLQRISL
+395 LAIDLQRISL

-488 LSWFTAISITPFFA
+488 LSWFTAISLTPFFA
-502 DIFFKGQKNAAG
+502 DIFFKGQKIKQGEGEEN
-514 SEDAD
+514 D
-519 PYNGIIFVV
+519 PYNGIIFVA
-528 YRRFLQLCMRQAWFT
+528 YKKFLEFCMRRAWLT
-543 VIVLVVG
+543 VVMLIVG
-550 LAASVYG
+550 LGASVYG
-557 FGFVKQAFFP
+557 FTLVKQSFFP
-567 SSTTPMF
+567 SSTTPIF
-574 QADIWLPEGTD
+574 QLDVWLPEGTD
-585 IRATNTKLKALES
+585 IRATNDKLKELES
-598 WITQQDGVEHVTT
+598 WLAEQEHVDHITT

-638 RVTSYESLDA
+638 RVDNYEA
-648 LMVKFRAHVEQQ
+648 LAPLMARFRDHLKANY
-660 FPEVNYKLKKIEL
+660 PEINYKLKQIEL
-673 GPGGGAKIEARL
+673 GPGGGAKIEARI

-691 VLRSLAAEVQG
+691 VLRTIAAQVMD
-702 IMRDDPGATN
+702 IMYADPGATN

-721 KVLEPKFNESQA
+721 QVLEPQFNESQA

-752 GLSIGVYRDGTTLMP
+752 GMTIGLYRDGTTLMP
-767 IVARLPEEERVDI
+767 IVARLPEDERIDI
-780 RNIEGMKIWSPALS
+780 RNIEGMKIWSPAQS
-794 EFIPLQQVTLGYDMR
+794 EFIPLQQVTMGYDMR

-820 KRMLTVMADPDL
+820 KRMLTVMADPDI
-832 LGEETAATLQSRL
+832 LGEETASTLQKRL
-845 QTKIEAL
+845 QPQIEAIQM
-852 EFPPGYS
+852 PPGYS

-868 SADAQ
+868 SGDAQ
-873 ASLFTTMPMGY
+873 ESLFTTMPMGY

-891 VFLFNSIKEPI
+891 VFLFNSIKEPL
-902 IVWCTVPLAL
+902 IVWLTVPLAL
-912 IGVTSGLL
+912 IGVTTGLL
-920 LLDTP
+920 ALNTP

-956 KLGKDPYVAVVDA
+956 KSGKDAYDAVVDA
-969 ALSRVRPVCMAAIT
+969 AVSRVRPVCMAAIT

-998 PMAVTIMFGLGFATV
+998 PMAVTIMFGLGFATI
-1013 LTLIVVPVLYRLFHS
+1013 LTLIVVPVLYRLFHKVS
-1028 VRVPNGREPSD
+1028 VPK
-1039 PSAQGM
+1039 
-1045 QEATQ
+1045 

>member
-1 MTNSNQ
+1 MSEHKNNSPQ
-7 TPRADD
+7 SDD
-13 DITGIAA
+13 DVTGIAA

-67 GATPQQVEEEVTYPL
+67 GATPQQVEEEVTYPI

-103 SQITVTMK
+103 SQITVSMK

-131 DLKGSLPP
+131 DLKGQLPP
-139 GVNDPQV
+139 GVNDPSV

-193 GQQQEQV
+193 GEQQEQV
-200 FIEISMKRLSSLGLS
+200 FIEISMKRLSTLGIA
-215 PSTVFNLLSTQNVVS
+215 PNTVFNLLSTQNVVS
-230 DAGAVRIG
+230 DAGAIRIG
-238 SEYIRIQPT
+238 DEYIRIHPT
-247 GEFQNVDQLGDL
+247 GEFKNVDQLGDL
-259 ILTESGAQGL
+259 IITESGAQGL
-269 IYLRDVAEITRGY
+269 IYLKDVADITRGY
-282 IEVPSNIITF
+282 VEVPSNIVTF
-292 NGHLA
+292 NGELA

-332 EIAEIYSQPKEVDK
+332 EISEIYSQPKEVDK

-356 QAVAIVIVVLLFFM
+356 QAVAIVIIVLLFFM

-436 LQAATDIVTQT
+436 MQAATDIVTQT

-463 PIGLSEDSTGE
+463 PIGLSEDATGE
-474 YCGTLFTVLLISLM
+474 YCGTLFSVLLISLM
-488 LSWFTAISITPFFA
+488 LSWFTAISLTPFFA
-502 DIFFKGQKNAAG
+502 DIFFKGQKFKHDGAE
-514 SEDAD
+514 SD
-519 PYNGIIFVV
+519 PYNGMIFVV
-528 YRRFLQLCMRQAWFT
+528 YKGFLEFCMKRAWLT
-543 VIVLVVG
+543 VVVLILG
-550 LAASVYG
+550 LAASIVG
-557 FGFVKQAFFP
+557 FTQVKQSFFP
-567 SSTTPMF
+567 SSTTPIF

-598 WITQQDGVEHVTT
+598 WLSDQEGVEHITT

-638 RVTSYESLDA
+638 RVADYEQLASL
-648 LMVKFRAHVEQQ
+648 MTNFRLHLEDK
-660 FPEVNYKLKKIEL
+660 FPEINYKLKQIEL
-673 GPGGGAKIEARL
+673 GPGGGAKIEARI

-691 VLRSLAAEVQG
+691 VLRG
-702 IMRDDPGATN
+702 IAKQVEDIMHADPGTTN

-721 KVLEPKFNESQA
+721 KVLEPQFNESQA
-733 RRYGITKSDVDDF
+733 RRYGISKSDVDEF
-746 LSMSFS
+746 LAMSFS
-752 GLSIGVYRDGTTLMP
+752 GKSIGVYRDGTTLMP
-767 IVARLPEEERVDI
+767 IVARLPEDERVDI

-794 EFIPLQQVTLGYDMR
+794 EYIPLQQVTMGYDIR

-820 KRMLTVMADPDL
+820 KRMLTVFADPDL
-832 LGEETAATLQSRL
+832 LGEETAATLQTRL
-845 QTKIEAL
+845 MPQIEAIEL
-852 EFPPGYS
+852 PPGYS

-868 SADAQ
+868 SGDAQ
-873 ASLFTTMPMGY
+873 ESLFTTMPMGY
-884 LFMFLIT
+884 LFMFLVT
-891 VFLFNSIKEPI
+891 VFLFNSVKEPL
-902 IVWCTVPLAL
+902 IVWLTVPLAI
-912 IGVTSGLL
+912 IGVTTGLL
-920 LLDTP
+920 ALNTP

-933 FLSLSGMVLKNG
+933 FLSLSGMLLKNG

-956 KLGKDPYVAVVDA
+956 HSGKDPYVAVVDA

-1013 LTLIVVPVLYRLFHS
+1013 LTLIVVPVLYRLFHK
-1028 VRVPNGREPSD
+1028 VKVPN
-1039 PSAQGM
+1039 
-1045 QEATQ
+1045 

>member
-1 MTNSNQ
+1 MSEQNKVPQS
-7 TPRADD
+7 DD
-13 DITGIAA
+13 DVTGIAA
-20 YFIRNRVISWMISL
+20 YFIRNRVISWMVSL
-34 IFLIGGAAAF
+34 IFLIGGIAAF

-98 SSRGL
+98 SNRGL

-131 DLKGSLPP
+131 DLKVTLPP
-139 GVNDPQV
+139 GVNEPQV

-173 VDYLRRELELIDG
+173 VDYLRRELELVDG

-200 FIEISMKRLSSLGLS
+200 FIEVSMKKLSSIGLS
-215 PSTVFNLLSTQNVVS
+215 PNTVFNLLSTQNIVS
-230 DAGAVRIG
+230 DAGAIRIG
-238 SEYIRIQPT
+238 DEYIRIQPT
-247 GEFQNVDQLGDL
+247 GEFQSVDELGDL
-259 ILTESGAQGL
+259 LITESGARGL
-269 IYLRDVAEITRGY
+269 IFLKDVAEIKRGY
-282 IEVPSNIITF
+282 VEVPSNIINF
-292 NGHLA
+292 NGSLA
-297 LNLGV
+297 LNVGV

-313 GQRFDRR
+313 GKAFDRR

-332 EIAEIYSQPKEVDK
+332 EISEIYSQPKEVDK
-346 SVSGFVVSLG
+346 SVSGFVISLA
-356 QAVAIVIVVLLFFM
+356 QAVGIVIIVLLFFM

-395 FAIDLQRISL
+395 LAIDLQRISL

-488 LSWFTAISITPFFA
+488 LSWFTAISLTPFFA
-502 DIFFKGQKNAAG
+502 DIFFKGQKIKQGEGEEN
-514 SEDAD
+514 D
-519 PYNGIIFVV
+519 PYNGIIFVA
-528 YRRFLQLCMRQAWFT
+528 YKKFLEFCMRRAWLT
-543 VIVLVVG
+543 VVVLIVG
-550 LAASVYG
+550 LGASVYG
-557 FGFVKQAFFP
+557 FTLVKQSFFP
-567 SSTTPMF
+567 SSTTPIF
-574 QADIWLPEGTD
+574 QLDVWLPEGTD
-585 IRATNTKLKALES
+585 IRATNDKLKELES
-598 WITQQDGVEHVTT
+598 WLAEQEHVDHITT

-638 RVTSYESLDA
+638 RVDNYEA
-648 LMVKFRAHVEQQ
+648 LAPLMARFRDHLKANY
-660 FPEVNYKLKKIEL
+660 PEINYKLKQIEL
-673 GPGGGAKIEARL
+673 GPGGGAKIEARI

-691 VLRSLAAEVQG
+691 VLRTIAAQVMD
-702 IMRDDPGATN
+702 IMYADPGATN

-721 KVLEPKFNESQA
+721 QVLEPQFNESQA

-752 GLSIGVYRDGTTLMP
+752 GMTIGLYRDGTTLMP
-767 IVARLPEEERVDI
+767 IVARLPEDERIDI
-780 RNIEGMKIWSPALS
+780 RNIEGMKIWSPAQS
-794 EFIPLQQVTLGYDMR
+794 EFIPLQQVTMGYDMR

-820 KRMLTVMADPDL
+820 KRMLTVMADPDI
-832 LGEETAATLQSRL
+832 LGEETASTLQKRL
-845 QTKIEAL
+845 QPQIEAIQM
-852 EFPPGYS
+852 PPGYS

-868 SADAQ
+868 SGDAQ
-873 ASLFTTMPMGY
+873 ESLFTTMPMGY

-891 VFLFNSIKEPI
+891 VFLFNSIKEPL
-902 IVWCTVPLAL
+902 IVWLTVPLAL
-912 IGVTSGLL
+912 IGVTTGLL
-920 LLDTP
+920 ALNTP

-956 KLGKDPYVAVVDA
+956 KSGKEAYDAVVDA
-969 ALSRVRPVCMAAIT
+969 AVSRVRPVCMAAIT

-998 PMAVTIMFGLGFATV
+998 PMAVTIMFGLGFATI
-1013 LTLIVVPVLYRLFHS
+1013 LTLIVVPVLYRLFHKVS
-1028 VRVPNGREPSD
+1028 VPK
-1039 PSAQGM
+1039 
-1045 QEATQ
+1045 

>member
-1 MTNSNQ
+1 MSDLNKSVPQ
-7 TPRADD
+7 SDD
-13 DITGIAA
+13 DVTGIAA
-20 YFIRNRVISWMISL
+20 YFIRNRVISWMVAL
-34 IFLIGGAAAF
+34 IFLIGGIAAF

-67 GATPQQVEEEVTYPL
+67 GATPQQVEEEVTYPI

-131 DLKGSLPP
+131 DLKGTLPP
-139 GVNDPQV
+139 GVNEPQV

-173 VDYLRRELELIDG
+173 VDYLRRELELVDG

-200 FIEISMKRLSSLGLS
+200 FIEVSMKKLSSIGLA
-215 PSTVFNLLSTQNVVS
+215 PDTVFNLLSTQNVVS
-230 DAGAVRIG
+230 DAGAIRIG
-238 SEYIRIQPT
+238 DEYIRIQPT
-247 GEFQNVDQLGDL
+247 GEFQSVDELGDL
-259 ILTESGAQGL
+259 LITESGAQGL
-269 IYLRDVAEITRGY
+269 IFLKDVTEIKRGY
-282 IEVPSNIITF
+282 VEVPNNIINF
-292 NGHLA
+292 NGSLA
-297 LNLGV
+297 LNVGV
-302 SFAQGVNVVEV
+302 SFAEGVNVVEV
-313 GQRFDRR
+313 GKAFDHR
-320 LAELKYQQPVGV
+320 LAELKYQQPVGI
-332 EIAEIYSQPKEVDK
+332 EISEIYSQPKEVDK
-346 SVSGFVVSLG
+346 SVSGFVVSLA
-356 QAVAIVIVVLLFFM
+356 QAVGIVIIVLLFFM

-395 FAIDLQRISL
+395 LAIDLQRISL

-488 LSWFTAISITPFFA
+488 LSWFTAISLTPFFA
-502 DIFFKGQKNAAG
+502 DIFFKGQKIKQGEGEEN
-514 SEDAD
+514 D
-519 PYNGIIFVV
+519 PYNGVIFVI
-528 YRRFLQLCMRQAWFT
+528 YKKFLQFCMRRAWFT
-543 VIVLVVG
+543 VVVLIAG

-557 FGFVKQAFFP
+557 FTFVKQAFFP
-567 SSTTPMF
+567 SSTTPIF
-574 QADIWLPEGTD
+574 QLDVWMPEGTD
-585 IRATNTKLKALES
+585 IRATNTTLKELES
-598 WITQQDGVEHVTT
+598 WLAKQEHVDHITT

-638 RVTSYESLDA
+638 RMENYEA
-648 LMVKFRAHVEQQ
+648 LKPLMAKFREYLKANY
-660 FPEVNYKLKKIEL
+660 PEINYKLKQIEL
-673 GPGGGAKIEARL
+673 GPGGGAKIEARI

-691 VLRSLAAEVQG
+691 VLRTIAAQVKD
-702 IMRDDPGATN
+702 IMYADPQATN

-721 KVLEPKFNESQA
+721 QVLEPQFNESQA

-752 GLSIGVYRDGTTLMP
+752 GMTIGLYRDGTTLMP
-767 IVARLPEEERVDI
+767 IVARLPEDERIDI
-780 RNIEGMKIWSPALS
+780 RNIEGMKIWSPAQS
-794 EFIPLQQVTLGYDMR
+794 EFIPLQQVTMGYDMR

-820 KRMLTVMADPDL
+820 KRMLTVMADPDI
-832 LGEETAATLQSRL
+832 LGEETASTLQKRL
-845 QTKIEAL
+845 QPQIEAIQL
-852 EFPPGYS
+852 PPGYS

-868 SADAQ
+868 SGDAQ
-873 ASLFTTMPMGY
+873 ESLFTTMPMGY

-891 VFLFNSIKEPI
+891 VFLFNSIKEPL
-902 IVWCTVPLAL
+902 IVWLTVPLAL
-912 IGVTSGLL
+912 IGVTTGLL
-920 LLDTP
+920 ALNTP

-956 KLGKDPYVAVVDA
+956 KSGKEAYDAVVDA
-969 ALSRVRPVCMAAIT
+969 AVSRVRPVCMAAIT

-1013 LTLIVVPVLYRLFHS
+1013 LTLIVVPVLYRLFHK
-1028 VRVPNGREPSD
+1028 VAVPK
-1039 PSAQGM
+1039 QV
-1045 QEATQ
+1045 

>member
-1 MTNSNQ
+1 MNDNTQRSPQ
-7 TPRADD
+7 GDQEIA
-13 DITGIAA
+13 GIAA

-34 IFLIGGAAAF
+34 IFLIGGTAAF

-89 TYVDEVNSI
+89 PYVDEVNSL

-103 SQITVTMK
+103 SQITVSMK
-111 NNYGP
+111 KNYGP
-116 DDLPQIWDELRRKVN
+116 NDLPQIWDELRRKVN
-131 DLKGSLPP
+131 DLKGQLPP
-139 GVNDPQV
+139 GVNAPQV

-158 AVTGDG
+158 AITGEG

-173 VDYLRRELELIDG
+173 VDYLRRELELVDG

-200 FIEISMKRLSSLGLS
+200 FIEVSMKRLSSLGLS
-215 PSTVFNLLSTQNVVS
+215 PNTVFNLLSTQNAVS
-230 DAGAVRIG
+230 DAGAIRIG
-238 SEYIRIQPT
+238 DEYIRIHPT

-259 ILTESGAQGL
+259 IITESGAQGL
-269 IYLRDVAEITRGY
+269 IYLRDVAEIKRGY
-282 IEVPSNIITF
+282 VEVPSNIINF
-292 NGHLA
+292 NGKLA
-297 LNLGV
+297 LNIGV

-313 GQRFDRR
+313 GKLFDRR
-320 LAELKYQQPVGV
+320 LAELKYQQPVGID
-332 EIAEIYSQPKEVDK
+332 IAEIYSQPKEVDK

-356 QAVAIVIVVLLFFM
+356 QAVAIVIIVLLFFM

-389 FIFMKY
+389 FIFMQY
-395 FAIDLQRISL
+395 FKIDLQRISL

-463 PIGLSEDSTGE
+463 PIGLSQDATGE

-488 LSWFTAISITPFFA
+488 LSWFTAISLTPFFA
-502 DIFFKGQKNAAG
+502 DLFFKGHKVNTQQSG
-514 SEDAD
+514 DEVD
-519 PYNGIIFVV
+519 PYQGMIFVI
-528 YRRFLQLCMRQAWFT
+528 YKNFLEFCMRRAWLT
-543 VIVLVVG
+543 MGVLLVG
-550 LAASVYG
+550 LFVSLYG
-557 FGFVKQAFFP
+557 FTLVKQAFFP
-567 SSTTPMF
+567 SSTTPIF

-585 IRATNTKLKALES
+585 IRATNTKLKVLQNWLAE
-598 WITQQDGVEHVTT
+598 QDGVEHVTT

-623 YAPEKSY
+623 YAPQKSY

-638 RVTSYESLDA
+638 RVTNYEA
-648 LMVKFRAHVEQQ
+648 LAPLMAKFRQYIGNH
-660 FPEVNYKLKKIEL
+660 FPEINYKLKQIEL
-673 GPGGGAKIEARL
+673 GPGGGAKIETR
-685 IGSDPT
+685 IVGSDPT
-691 VLRSLAAEVQG
+691 VLRSIASQVMDVMYA
-702 IMRDDPGATN
+702 DPGATN
-712 IRHDWRERT
+712 VRHNWRERT
-721 KVLEPKFNESQA
+721 KVLEPQFNESQA
-733 RRYGITKSDVDDF
+733 RRYGITKSDVDEF
-746 LSMSFS
+746 LAMSFS
-752 GLSIGVYRDGTTLMP
+752 GKAIGVYRDGTTLMP
-767 IVARLPEEERVDI
+767 IVARLPEAERVDI
-780 RNIEGMKIWSPALS
+780 RNIEGMKIWSPALG
-794 EFIPLQQVTLGYDMR
+794 EYIPLQQVTLGYELK

-820 KRMLTVMADPDL
+820 KRILTVMADPDI
-832 LGEETAATLQSRL
+832 LGEETAATLQTRL
-845 QTKIEAL
+845 MPAIEAIPM
-852 EFPPGYS
+852 PPGYS

-868 SADAQ
+868 SRDAQ
-873 ASLFTTMPMGY
+873 ASLFQTMPMGY

-891 VFLFNSIKEPI
+891 VFLFNSVKEPL
-902 IVWCTVPLAL
+902 IVWLTVPLAV
-912 IGVTSGLL
+912 IGVTTGLL
-920 LLDTP
+920 ALNTP

-933 FLSLSGMVLKNG
+933 FLSLSGMLLKNG

-956 KLGKDPYVAVVDA
+956 KSGKDPYIAVVDA
-969 ALSRVRPVCMAAIT
+969 SLSRVRPVCMAAIT
-983 TILGMIPLLPDIFFK
+983 TILGMVPLLPDIFFK

-1013 LTLIVVPVLYRLFHS
+1013 LTLIVVPVLYRLFHK
-1028 VRVPNGREPSD
+1028 VAVPKE
-1039 PSAQGM
+1039 GM
-1045 QEATQ
+1045 GEY

>member
-1 MTNSNQ
+1 MSDLNKSAPQ
-7 TPRADD
+7 SDD
-13 DITGIAA
+13 DVTGIAA
-20 YFIRNRVISWMISL
+20 YFIRNRVISWMVAL
-34 IFLIGGAAAF
+34 IFLIGGIAAF

-67 GATPQQVEEEVTYPL
+67 GAAPQQVEEEVTYPI

-131 DLKGSLPP
+131 DLKGTLPP
-139 GVNDPQV
+139 GVNEPQV

-173 VDYLRRELELIDG
+173 VDYLRRELELVDG

-200 FIEISMKRLSSLGLS
+200 FIEVSMKKLSSIGLS
-215 PSTVFNLLSTQNVVS
+215 PDTVFNLLSTQNVVS
-230 DAGAVRIG
+230 DAGAIRIG
-238 SEYIRIQPT
+238 DEYIRIQPT
-247 GEFQNVDQLGDL
+247 GEFQSVDELGDL
-259 ILTESGAQGL
+259 LITESGAQGL
-269 IYLRDVAEITRGY
+269 IFLKDVAEIKRGY
-282 IEVPSNIITF
+282 VEVPSNVINF
-292 NGHLA
+292 NGSLA
-297 LNLGV
+297 LNVGV
-302 SFAQGVNVVEV
+302 SFAEGVNVVEV
-313 GQRFDRR
+313 GKAFDHR
-320 LAELKYQQPVGV
+320 LAELKYQQPVGI
-332 EIAEIYSQPKEVDK
+332 EISEIYSQPKEVDK
-346 SVSGFVVSLG
+346 SVSGFVVSLA
-356 QAVAIVIVVLLFFM
+356 QAVGIVIIVLLFFM

-395 FAIDLQRISL
+395 LAIDLQRISL

-488 LSWFTAISITPFFA
+488 LSWFTAISLTPFFA
-502 DIFFKGQKNAAG
+502 DIFFKGQKIKQGEGEEN
-514 SEDAD
+514 D
-519 PYNGIIFVV
+519 PYNGVIFVI
-528 YRRFLQLCMRQAWFT
+528 YKKFLQFCMRRAWFT
-543 VIVLVVG
+543 VVVLIAG

-557 FGFVKQAFFP
+557 FTFVKQAFFP
-567 SSTTPMF
+567 SSTTPIF
-574 QADIWLPEGTD
+574 QLDVWMPEGTD
-585 IRATNTKLKALES
+585 IRATNTTLKELES
-598 WITQQDGVEHVTT
+598 WLAKQEHVDHITT

-638 RVTSYESLDA
+638 RMENYEA
-648 LMVKFRAHVEQQ
+648 LKPLMAKFREYLKANY
-660 FPEVNYKLKKIEL
+660 PEINYKLKQIEL
-673 GPGGGAKIEARL
+673 GPGGGAKIEARI

-691 VLRSLAAEVQG
+691 VLRTIAAQVKD
-702 IMRDDPGATN
+702 IMYADPQATN

-721 KVLEPKFNESQA
+721 QVLEPQFNESQA

-752 GLSIGVYRDGTTLMP
+752 GMTIGLYRDGTTLMP
-767 IVARLPEEERVDI
+767 IVARLPEDERIDI
-780 RNIEGMKIWSPALS
+780 RNIEGMKIWSPAQS
-794 EFIPLQQVTLGYDMR
+794 EFIPLQQVTMGYDMR

-820 KRMLTVMADPDL
+820 KRMLTVMADPDI
-832 LGEETAATLQSRL
+832 LGEETASTLQKRL
-845 QTKIEAL
+845 QPQIEAIQL
-852 EFPPGYS
+852 PPGYS

-868 SADAQ
+868 SGDAQ
-873 ASLFTTMPMGY
+873 ESLFTTMPMGY

-891 VFLFNSIKEPI
+891 VFLFNSIKEPL
-902 IVWCTVPLAL
+902 IVWLTVPLAL
-912 IGVTSGLL
+912 IGVTTGLL
-920 LLDTP
+920 ALNTP

-956 KLGKDPYVAVVDA
+956 KSGKEAYDAVVDA
-969 ALSRVRPVCMAAIT
+969 AVSRVRPVCMAAIT

-1013 LTLIVVPVLYRLFHS
+1013 LTLIVVPVLYRLFHK
-1028 VRVPNGREPSD
+1028 VAVPKQ
-1039 PSAQGM
+1039 A
-1045 QEATQ
+1045 

>member
-1 MTNSNQ
+1 MSEQNKVPQS
-7 TPRADD
+7 DD
-13 DITGIAA
+13 DVTGIAA
-20 YFIRNRVISWMISL
+20 YFIRNRVISWMVSL
-34 IFLIGGAAAF
+34 IFLIGGIAAF

-98 SSRGL
+98 SNRGL

-131 DLKGSLPP
+131 DLKVTLPP
-139 GVNDPQV
+139 GVNEPQV

-173 VDYLRRELELIDG
+173 VDYLRRELELVDG

-200 FIEISMKRLSSLGLS
+200 FIEVSMKKLSSIGLS
-215 PSTVFNLLSTQNVVS
+215 PNTVFNLLSTQNIVS
-230 DAGAVRIG
+230 DAGAIRIG
-238 SEYIRIQPT
+238 DEYIRIQPT
-247 GEFQNVDQLGDL
+247 GEFQSVDELGDL
-259 ILTESGAQGL
+259 LITESGAQGL
-269 IYLRDVAEITRGY
+269 IFLKDVAEIKRGY
-282 IEVPSNIITF
+282 VEVPSNIINF
-292 NGHLA
+292 NGSLA
-297 LNLGV
+297 LNVGV

-313 GQRFDRR
+313 GKAFDRR

-332 EIAEIYSQPKEVDK
+332 EISEIYSQPKEVDK
-346 SVSGFVVSLG
+346 SVSGFVISLA
-356 QAVAIVIVVLLFFM
+356 QAVGIVIIVLLFFM

-395 FAIDLQRISL
+395 LAIDLQRISL

-488 LSWFTAISITPFFA
+488 LSWFTAISLTPFFA
-502 DIFFKGQKNAAG
+502 DIFFKGQKIKQGEGEEN
-514 SEDAD
+514 D
-519 PYNGIIFVV
+519 PYNGIIFVA
-528 YRRFLQLCMRQAWFT
+528 YKKFLEFCMRRAWLT
-543 VIVLVVG
+543 VLVLIVG
-550 LAASVYG
+550 LGASVYG
-557 FGFVKQAFFP
+557 FTLVKQSFFP
-567 SSTTPMF
+567 SSTTPIF
-574 QADIWLPEGTD
+574 QLDVWLPEGTD
-585 IRATNTKLKALES
+585 IRATNDKLKELES
-598 WITQQDGVEHVTT
+598 WLAEQEHVDHITT

-638 RVTSYESLDA
+638 RVDNYEA
-648 LMVKFRAHVEQQ
+648 LAPLMARLREHLKANY
-660 FPEVNYKLKKIEL
+660 PEINYKLKQIEL
-673 GPGGGAKIEARL
+673 GPGGGAKIEARI

-691 VLRSLAAEVQG
+691 VLRTIAAQVMD
-702 IMRDDPGATN
+702 IMYADPGATN

-721 KVLEPKFNESQA
+721 QVLEPQFNESQA

-752 GLSIGVYRDGTTLMP
+752 GMTIGLYRDGTTLMP
-767 IVARLPEEERVDI
+767 IVARLPEDERIDI
-780 RNIEGMKIWSPALS
+780 RNIEGMKIWSPAQS
-794 EFIPLQQVTLGYDMR
+794 EFIPLQQVTMGYDMR

-820 KRMLTVMADPDL
+820 KRMLTVMADPDI
-832 LGEETAATLQSRL
+832 LGEETASTLQKRL
-845 QTKIEAL
+845 QPQIEAIQM
-852 EFPPGYS
+852 PPGYS

-868 SADAQ
+868 SGDAQ
-873 ASLFTTMPMGY
+873 ESLFTTMPMGY

-891 VFLFNSIKEPI
+891 VFLFNSIKEPL
-902 IVWCTVPLAL
+902 IVWLTVPLAL
-912 IGVTSGLL
+912 IGVTTGLL
-920 LLDTP
+920 ALNTP

-956 KLGKDPYVAVVDA
+956 KSGKEAYDAVVDA
-969 ALSRVRPVCMAAIT
+969 AVSRVRPVCMAAIT

-998 PMAVTIMFGLGFATV
+998 PMAVTIMFGLGFATI
-1013 LTLIVVPVLYRLFHS
+1013 LTLIVVPVLYRLFHKVS
-1028 VRVPNGREPSD
+1028 VPK
-1039 PSAQGM
+1039 
-1045 QEATQ
+1045 

>member
-1 MTNSNQ
+1 MSEQNKVPQS
-7 TPRADD
+7 DD
-13 DITGIAA
+13 DVTGIAA
-20 YFIRNRVISWMISL
+20 YFIRNRVISWMVSL
-34 IFLIGGAAAF
+34 IFLIGGIAAF

-98 SSRGL
+98 SNRGL

-131 DLKGSLPP
+131 DLKVTLPP
-139 GVNDPQV
+139 GVNEPQV

-173 VDYLRRELELIDG
+173 VDYLRRELELVDG

-200 FIEISMKRLSSLGLS
+200 FIEVSMKKLSSIGLS
-215 PSTVFNLLSTQNVVS
+215 PNTVFNLLSTQNIVS
-230 DAGAVRIG
+230 DAGAIRIG
-238 SEYIRIQPT
+238 DEYIRIQPT
-247 GEFQNVDQLGDL
+247 GEFQSVDELGDL
-259 ILTESGAQGL
+259 LITESGAQGL
-269 IYLRDVAEITRGY
+269 IFLKDVAEIKRGY
-282 IEVPSNIITF
+282 VEVPSNIINF
-292 NGHLA
+292 NGSLA
-297 LNLGV
+297 LNVGV

-313 GQRFDRR
+313 GKAFDRR

-332 EIAEIYSQPKEVDK
+332 EISEIYSQPKEVDK
-346 SVSGFVVSLG
+346 SVSGFVISLA
-356 QAVAIVIVVLLFFM
+356 QAVGIVIIVLLFFM

-395 FAIDLQRISL
+395 LAIDLQRISL

-488 LSWFTAISITPFFA
+488 LSWFTAISLTPFFA
-502 DIFFKGQKNAAG
+502 DIFFKGQKIKQGEGEEN
-514 SEDAD
+514 D
-519 PYNGIIFVV
+519 PYNGIIFVA
-528 YRRFLQLCMRQAWFT
+528 YKKFLEFCMRRAWLT
-543 VIVLVVG
+543 VVVLIVG
-550 LAASVYG
+550 LGASVYG
-557 FGFVKQAFFP
+557 FTLVKQSFFP
-567 SSTTPMF
+567 SSTTPIF
-574 QADIWLPEGTD
+574 QLDVWLPEGTD
-585 IRATNTKLKALES
+585 IRATNDKLKELES
-598 WITQQDGVEHVTT
+598 WLAEQEHVDHITT

-638 RVTSYESLDA
+638 RVDNYEA
-648 LMVKFRAHVEQQ
+648 LAPLMARFRDHLKANY
-660 FPEVNYKLKKIEL
+660 PEINYKLKQIEL
-673 GPGGGAKIEARL
+673 GPGGGAKIEARI

-691 VLRSLAAEVQG
+691 VLRTIAAQVMD
-702 IMRDDPGATN
+702 IMYADPGATN

-721 KVLEPKFNESQA
+721 QVLEPQFNESQA

-752 GLSIGVYRDGTTLMP
+752 GMTIGLYRDGTTLMP
-767 IVARLPEEERVDI
+767 IVARLPEDERIDI
-780 RNIEGMKIWSPALS
+780 RNIEGMKIWSPAQS
-794 EFIPLQQVTLGYDMR
+794 EFIPLQQVTMGYDMR

-820 KRMLTVMADPDL
+820 KRMLTVMADPDI
-832 LGEETAATLQSRL
+832 LGEETASTLQKRL
-845 QTKIEAL
+845 QPQIEAIQM
-852 EFPPGYS
+852 PPGYS

-868 SADAQ
+868 SGDAQ
-873 ASLFTTMPMGY
+873 ESLFTTMPMGY

-891 VFLFNSIKEPI
+891 VFLFNSIKEPL
-902 IVWCTVPLAL
+902 IVWLTVPLAL
-912 IGVTSGLL
+912 IGVTTGLL
-920 LLDTP
+920 ALNTP

-933 FLSLSGMVLKNG
+933 FLSLSVWYSKTALFCSTKLK
-945 IVLLDQIEIEM
+945 L
-956 KLGKDPYVAVVDA
+956 
-969 ALSRVRPVCMAAIT
+969 R
-983 TILGMIPLLPDIFFK
+983 
-998 PMAVTIMFGLGFATV
+998 
-1013 LTLIVVPVLYRLFHS
+1013 
-1028 VRVPNGREPSD
+1028 
-1039 PSAQGM
+1039 
-1045 QEATQ
+1045 

>member
-1 MTNSNQ
+1 MSDLNKSVPQ
-7 TPRADD
+7 SDD
-13 DITGIAA
+13 DVTGIAA
-20 YFIRNRVISWMISL
+20 YFIRNRVISWMVAL
-34 IFLIGGAAAF
+34 IFLIGGIAAF

-67 GATPQQVEEEVTYPL
+67 GATPQQVEEEVTYPI

-131 DLKGSLPP
+131 DLKGTLPP
-139 GVNDPQV
+139 GVNEPQV

-173 VDYLRRELELIDG
+173 VDYLRRELELVDG

-200 FIEISMKRLSSLGLS
+200 FIEVSMKKLSSIGLS
-215 PSTVFNLLSTQNVVS
+215 PDTVFNLLSTQNVVS
-230 DAGAVRIG
+230 DAGAIRIG
-238 SEYIRIQPT
+238 DEYIRIQPT
-247 GEFQNVDQLGDL
+247 GEFQSVDELGDL
-259 ILTESGAQGL
+259 LITESGAQGL
-269 IYLRDVAEITRGY
+269 IFLKDVAEIKRGY
-282 IEVPSNIITF
+282 VEVPNNIINF
-292 NGHLA
+292 NGSLA
-297 LNLGV
+297 LNVGV
-302 SFAQGVNVVEV
+302 SFAEGVNVVEV
-313 GQRFDRR
+313 GKAFDHR
-320 LAELKYQQPVGV
+320 LAELKYQQPVGI
-332 EIAEIYSQPKEVDK
+332 EISEIYSQPKEVDK
-346 SVSGFVVSLG
+346 SVSGFVVSLA
-356 QAVAIVIVVLLFFM
+356 QAVGIVIIVLLFFM

-395 FAIDLQRISL
+395 LAIDLQRISL

-488 LSWFTAISITPFFA
+488 LSWFTAISLTPFFA
-502 DIFFKGQKNAAG
+502 DIFFKGQKIKQGEGEEN
-514 SEDAD
+514 D
-519 PYNGIIFVV
+519 PYNGVIFVI
-528 YRRFLQLCMRQAWFT
+528 YKKFLQFCMRRAWFT
-543 VIVLVVG
+543 VVVLMAG

-557 FGFVKQAFFP
+557 FTFVKQAFFP
-567 SSTTPMF
+567 SSTTPIF
-574 QADIWLPEGTD
+574 QLDVWMPEGTD
-585 IRATNTKLKALES
+585 IRATNTTLKELES
-598 WITQQDGVEHVTT
+598 WLAKQEHVDHITT

-638 RVTSYESLDA
+638 RMENYEA
-648 LMVKFRAHVEQQ
+648 LKPLMAKFREYLKANY
-660 FPEVNYKLKKIEL
+660 PEINYKLKQIEL
-673 GPGGGAKIEARL
+673 GPGGGAKIEARI
-685 IGSDPT
+685 IGSAPT
-691 VLRSLAAEVQG
+691 VLRTIAAQVKD
-702 IMRDDPGATN
+702 IMYADPQATN

-721 KVLEPKFNESQA
+721 QVLEPQFNESQA

-752 GLSIGVYRDGTTLMP
+752 GMTIGLYRDGTTLMP
-767 IVARLPEEERVDI
+767 IVARLPEDERIDI
-780 RNIEGMKIWSPALS
+780 RNIEGMKIWSPAQS
-794 EFIPLQQVTLGYDMR
+794 EFIPLQQVTMGYDMR

-820 KRMLTVMADPDL
+820 KRMLTVMADPDI
-832 LGEETAATLQSRL
+832 LGEETASTLQKRL
-845 QTKIEAL
+845 QPQIEAIQM
-852 EFPPGYS
+852 PPGYS

-868 SADAQ
+868 SGDAQ
-873 ASLFTTMPMGY
+873 ESLFTTMPMGY

-891 VFLFNSIKEPI
+891 VFLFNSIKEPL
-902 IVWCTVPLAL
+902 IVWLTVPLAL
-912 IGVTSGLL
+912 IGVTTGLL
-920 LLDTP
+920 ALNTP

-956 KLGKDPYVAVVDA
+956 KSGKEAYDAVVDA
-969 ALSRVRPVCMAAIT
+969 AVSRVRPVCMAAIT

-1013 LTLIVVPVLYRLFHS
+1013 LTLIVVPVLYRLFHK
-1028 VRVPNGREPSD
+1028 VAVPKQ
-1039 PSAQGM
+1039 A
-1045 QEATQ
+1045 

>member
-1 MTNSNQ
+1 MSEQKQ
-7 TPRADD
+7 TPPENNENQ
-13 DITGIAA
+13 GVAA
-20 YFIRNRVISWMISL
+20 YFINNRVISWMVSL
-34 IFLIGGAAAF
+34 IFLIGGTAAF
-44 FGLGRLEDP
+44 FNLGRLEDP

-103 SQITVTMK
+103 SQITVKMK

-131 DLKGSLPP
+131 DLKGALPP
-139 GVNDPQV
+139 GVNPPLV

-158 AVTGDG
+158 AVTGEG

-200 FIEISMKRLSSLGLS
+200 FIEISMKRISTLGIS
-215 PSTVFNLLSTQNVVS
+215 PQTVFNLLSTQNLVS
-230 DAGAVRIG
+230 DAGAIRIG
-238 SEYIRIQPT
+238 SEYIRIHPT
-247 GEFQNVDQLGDL
+247 GEFDDVEKLGDL
-259 ILTESGAQGL
+259 ILSERGAQGL
-269 IYLRDVAEITRGY
+269 IYLRDVAEVKRGY
-282 IEVPSNIITF
+282 VEVPSNVITF
-292 NGHLA
+292 NGKLA
-297 LNLGV
+297 LNVGV

-320 LAELKYQQPVGV
+320 LAELKYQQPIGID
-332 EIAEIYSQPKEVDK
+332 IAEVYSQPKEVDK

-356 QAVAIVIVVLLFFM
+356 QAVAIVIIVLLFFM

-389 FIFMKY
+389 FIFMQY
-395 FAIDLQRISL
+395 FKIDLQRISL

-463 PIGLSEDSTGE
+463 PIGLSEDATGE

-488 LSWFTAISITPFFA
+488 LSWFTAISLTPFFA
-502 DIFFKGQKNAAG
+502 DLFFRGQKAPASG
-514 SEDAD
+514 EESD
-519 PYNGIIFVV
+519 PYQGFIFVV
-528 YRRFLQLCMRQAWFT
+528 YRRFLEFCMKRAWLT
-543 VIVLVVG
+543 MGVLVLG
-550 LAASVYG
+550 LAASLYG
-557 FGFVKQAFFP
+557 FTKVKQAFFP

-574 QADIWLPEGTD
+574 MVDVWMPEGTD
-585 IRATNTKLKALES
+585 IRATDAILLELEKWLS
-598 WITQQDGVEHVTT
+598 AQESVDSVTT

-623 YAPEKSY
+623 YSPEKSY
-630 AAYGEITT
+630 AAYGEIIT
-638 RVTSYESLDA
+638 RVTDYQQLAA
-648 LMVKFRAHVEQQ
+648 LMARFRAHLDARYPQI
-660 FPEVNYKLKKIEL
+660 NYKLKQIEL
-673 GPGGGAKIEARL
+673 GPGGGAKIEAR
-685 IGSDPT
+685 IVGSDPT
-691 VLRSLAAEVQG
+691 VLRSIAAQV
-702 IMRDDPGATN
+702 MDVMYADPGAYN

-721 KVLEPKFNESQA
+721 KVLEPQFNESQA
-733 RRYGITKSDVDDF
+733 RRYGITKADVDEF
-746 LSMSFS
+746 LAMSFS
-752 GLSIGVYRDGTTLMP
+752 GKTIGVYRDGTTLMP

-794 EFIPLQQVTLGYDMR
+794 EYIPLQQVTLGYEMR
-809 WEDPIIVRKNR
+809 WEDPLIVRKNR

-832 LGEETAATLQSRL
+832 LGEETAATLQQRL
-845 QTKIEAL
+845 QPQIEAIPL
-852 EFPPGYS
+852 PPGYF

-868 SADAQ
+868 SGDAK
-873 ASLFTTMPMGY
+873 ASLFKTMPLGY

-891 VFLFNSIKEPI
+891 VFLFNSVKESL
-902 IVWCTVPLAL
+902 IVWLTVPLAV
-912 IGVTSGLL
+912 IGVTTGLL
-920 LLDTP
+920 ALNTP

-933 FLSLSGMVLKNG
+933 FLSLSGMLLKNG

-956 KLGKDPYVAVVDA
+956 HSGKDPYLAVVDA
-969 ALSRVRPVCMAAIT
+969 SLSRVRPVCMAAVT
-983 TILGMIPLLPDIFFK
+983 TILGMIPLLPDIFFR

-1013 LTLIVVPVLYRLFHS
+1013 LTLIVVPVLYRLFHH
-1028 VRVPNGREPSD
+1028 VKVP
-1039 PSAQGM
+1039 Q
-1045 QEATQ
+1045 

>member
-1 MTNSNQ
+1 MSEQNKVPQS
-7 TPRADD
+7 DD
-13 DITGIAA
+13 DVTGIAA
-20 YFIRNRVISWMISL
+20 YFIRNRVISWMVSL
-34 IFLIGGAAAF
+34 IFLIGGIAAF

-98 SSRGL
+98 SNRGL

-131 DLKGSLPP
+131 DLKVTLPP
-139 GVNDPQV
+139 GVNEPQV

-173 VDYLRRELELIDG
+173 VDYLRRELELVDG

-200 FIEISMKRLSSLGLS
+200 FIEVSMKKLSSIGLS
-215 PSTVFNLLSTQNVVS
+215 PNTVFNLLSTQNIVS
-230 DAGAVRIG
+230 DAGAIRIG
-238 SEYIRIQPT
+238 DEYIRIQPT
-247 GEFQNVDQLGDL
+247 GEFQSVDELGDL
-259 ILTESGAQGL
+259 LITESGAQGL
-269 IYLRDVAEITRGY
+269 IFLKDVAEIKRGY
-282 IEVPSNIITF
+282 VEVPSNIINF
-292 NGHLA
+292 NGSLA
-297 LNLGV
+297 LNVGV

-313 GQRFDRR
+313 GKAFDRR

-332 EIAEIYSQPKEVDK
+332 EISEIYSQPKEVDK
-346 SVSGFVVSLG
+346 SVSGFVISLA
-356 QAVAIVIVVLLFFM
+356 QAVGIVIIVLLFFM

-395 FAIDLQRISL
+395 LAIDLQRISL

-488 LSWFTAISITPFFA
+488 LSWFTAISLTPFFA
-502 DIFFKGQKNAAG
+502 DISFKGQKIKQGEGEEN
-514 SEDAD
+514 D
-519 PYNGIIFVV
+519 PYNGIIFVA
-528 YRRFLQLCMRQAWFT
+528 YKKFLEFCMRRAWLT
-543 VIVLVVG
+543 VVVLIVG
-550 LAASVYG
+550 LGASVYG
-557 FGFVKQAFFP
+557 FTLVKQSFFP
-567 SSTTPMF
+567 SSTTPIF
-574 QADIWLPEGTD
+574 QLDVWLPEGTD
-585 IRATNTKLKALES
+585 IRATNDKLKELES
-598 WITQQDGVEHVTT
+598 WLAEQEHVDHITT

-638 RVTSYESLDA
+638 RVDNYEA
-648 LMVKFRAHVEQQ
+648 LAPLMARFRDHLKANY
-660 FPEVNYKLKKIEL
+660 PEINYKLKQIEL
-673 GPGGGAKIEARL
+673 GPGGGAKIEARI

-691 VLRSLAAEVQG
+691 VLRTIAAQVMD
-702 IMRDDPGATN
+702 IMYADPGATN

-721 KVLEPKFNESQA
+721 QVLEPQFNESQA

-752 GLSIGVYRDGTTLMP
+752 GMTIGLYRDGTTLMP
-767 IVARLPEEERVDI
+767 IVARLPEDERIDI
-780 RNIEGMKIWSPALS
+780 RNIEGMKIWSPAQS
-794 EFIPLQQVTLGYDMR
+794 EFIPLQQVTMGYDMR

-820 KRMLTVMADPDL
+820 KRMLTVMADPDI
-832 LGEETAATLQSRL
+832 LGEETASTLQKRL
-845 QTKIEAL
+845 QPQIEAIQM
-852 EFPPGYS
+852 PPGYS

-868 SADAQ
+868 SGDAQ
-873 ASLFTTMPMGY
+873 ESLFTTMPMGY

-891 VFLFNSIKEPI
+891 VFLFNSIKEPL
-902 IVWCTVPLAL
+902 IVWLTVPLAL
-912 IGVTSGLL
+912 IGVTTGLL
-920 LLDTP
+920 ALNTP

-956 KLGKDPYVAVVDA
+956 KSGKEAYDAVVDA
-969 ALSRVRPVCMAAIT
+969 AVSRVRPVCMAAIT

-998 PMAVTIMFGLGFATV
+998 PMAVTIMFGLGFATI
-1013 LTLIVVPVLYRLFHS
+1013 LTLIVVPVLYRLFHKVS
-1028 VRVPNGREPSD
+1028 VPK
-1039 PSAQGM
+1039 
-1045 QEATQ
+1045 

>member
-1 MTNSNQ
+1 MSEQNKVPQS
-7 TPRADD
+7 DD
-13 DITGIAA
+13 DVTGIAA
-20 YFIRNRVISWMISL
+20 YFIRNRVISWMVSL
-34 IFLIGGAAAF
+34 IFLIGGIAAF

-98 SSRGL
+98 SNRGL

-131 DLKGSLPP
+131 DLKVTLPP
-139 GVNDPQV
+139 GVNEPQV

-173 VDYLRRELELIDG
+173 VDYLRRELELVDG

-200 FIEISMKRLSSLGLS
+200 FIEVSMKKLSSIGLS
-215 PSTVFNLLSTQNVVS
+215 PNTVFNLLSTQNIVS
-230 DAGAVRIG
+230 DAGAIRIG
-238 SEYIRIQPT
+238 DEYIRIQPT
-247 GEFQNVDQLGDL
+247 GEFQSVDELGDL
-259 ILTESGAQGL
+259 LITESGAQGL
-269 IYLRDVAEITRGY
+269 IFLKDVAEIKRGY
-282 IEVPSNIITF
+282 VEVPSNIINF
-292 NGHLA
+292 NGSLA
-297 LNLGV
+297 LNVGV

-313 GQRFDRR
+313 GKAFDRR

-332 EIAEIYSQPKEVDK
+332 EISEIYSQPKEVDK
-346 SVSGFVVSLG
+346 SVSGFVISLA
-356 QAVAIVIVVLLFFM
+356 QAVGIVIIVLLFFM

-395 FAIDLQRISL
+395 LAIDLQRISL

-488 LSWFTAISITPFFA
+488 LSWFTAISLTPFFA
-502 DIFFKGQKNAAG
+502 DIFFKGQKIKQGEGEEN
-514 SEDAD
+514 D
-519 PYNGIIFVV
+519 PYNGIIFVA
-528 YRRFLQLCMRQAWFT
+528 YKKFLEFCMRRAWLT
-543 VIVLVVG
+543 VVVLIVG
-550 LAASVYG
+550 LGASVYG
-557 FGFVKQAFFP
+557 FTLVKQSFFP
-567 SSTTPMF
+567 SSTTPIF
-574 QADIWLPEGTD
+574 QLDVWLPEGTD
-585 IRATNTKLKALES
+585 IRATNDKLKELES
-598 WITQQDGVEHVTT
+598 WLAEQEHVNHITT

-638 RVTSYESLDA
+638 RVDNYEA
-648 LMVKFRAHVEQQ
+648 LAPLMARFRDHLKANY
-660 FPEVNYKLKKIEL
+660 PEINYKLKQIEL
-673 GPGGGAKIEARL
+673 GPGGGAKIEARI

-691 VLRSLAAEVQG
+691 VLRTIAAQVMD
-702 IMRDDPGATN
+702 IMYADPGATN

-721 KVLEPKFNESQA
+721 QVLEPQFNESQA

-752 GLSIGVYRDGTTLMP
+752 GMTIGLYRDGTTLMP
-767 IVARLPEEERVDI
+767 IVARLPEDERIDI
-780 RNIEGMKIWSPALS
+780 RNIEGMKIWSPAQS
-794 EFIPLQQVTLGYDMR
+794 EFIPLQQVTMGYDMR

-820 KRMLTVMADPDL
+820 KRMLTVMADPDI
-832 LGEETAATLQSRL
+832 LGEETASTLQKRL
-845 QTKIEAL
+845 QPQIEAIQM
-852 EFPPGYS
+852 PPGYS

-868 SADAQ
+868 SGDAQ
-873 ASLFTTMPMGY
+873 ESLFTTMPMGY

-891 VFLFNSIKEPI
+891 VFLFNSIKEPL
-902 IVWCTVPLAL
+902 IVWLTVPLAL
-912 IGVTSGLL
+912 IGVTTGLL
-920 LLDTP
+920 ALNTP

-956 KLGKDPYVAVVDA
+956 KSGKEAYDAVVDA
-969 ALSRVRPVCMAAIT
+969 AVSRVRPVCMAAIT

-998 PMAVTIMFGLGFATV
+998 PMAVTIMFGLGFATI
-1013 LTLIVVPVLYRLFHS
+1013 LTLIVVPVLYRLFHKVS
-1028 VRVPNGREPSD
+1028 VPK
-1039 PSAQGM
+1039 
-1045 QEATQ
+1045 